1 MRVSYG
7 DKMDE
12 EKHEIAIEECGAEEP
27 LPQPDGGAESAG
39 RKGGKF
45 RGKKGKK
52 REKGAL
58 TAAFAGK
65 LLDRKWVVVGV
76 ITALLVLSFIGL
88 LFVKKNGDVTSYL
101 KDDTNTMIGK
111 SVLEDAYSIQ
121 GDLNIAISYLSKDQV
136 QTIYDSIVSDPQLT
150 RMYVTEN
157 KDGKEVR
164 STIISKDVWIGT
176 FDMVLELGEGGLDFG
191 FVHVDGIDPVVA
203 QQIYDSAAKNYVKQT
218 QLGNGTVVTTYIL
231 SFYLKSAASDNVTI
245 DALDRIEEI
254 INDNI
259 NQQKSAGLISETISA
274 ESCYYFGGTAEN
286 ARILV
291 ASSVGD
297 MPIFVAI
304 AVVAVFFILLLTSH
318 SYFEPLIFLATL
330 GISILLN
337 MGSNIIAG
345 NPVGTISTI
354 TSSCSTIL
362 QLALAMDYA
371 IFLMHTYY
379 EELRIKLNPRDA
391 IISALPKTLASISAS
406 ALTTIGG
413 FVALFFMQ
421 FGMGYDLG
429 FVLAKG
435 VLLSLLTV
443 IILQPVMILLFSKP
457 IMKSQHSWIVEP
469 RLGFVS
475 KNITKKGVAV
485 AVIAICAVIC
495 LPCAYFQ
502 SLTPLTYIST
512 TEATPTDQMTNPQYV
527 LQDYSNQ
534 VIVLVPF
541 SPKEGDEADKTDYVA
556 KQYEFLAWL
565 KTGLGTEEGTHKAE
579 DILSLC
585 TIIPQERYQEIAEH
599 ENGLV
604 MRFIQGNFV
613 NSYTSADGS
622 TREYMLY
629 TVNLQ
634 GHPEDEESYA
644 SIAAI
649 RAYAAQLFGVEETQ
663 VYMTGLAQGAS
674 DLASVTPDDFML
686 VNILSAAI
694 IFIILLFTFRS
705 FITSLILLA
714 VIEAGIFFNLAIV
727 YFVSLLAPYA
737 PGLLSVFSGEI
748 NFMAYLIVSAIELG
762 ATVDYAILFTSKL
775 NEEKAKGC
783 RPERAIRNAVFRSA
797 PSVTTSAAILIA
809 VCLAVNAISSNIIV
823 RQITELIARGTF
835 FSYILVFTLLPSILL
850 FKEKAHAAL
859 LKRKGTEVVYDDNA
873 EDLNNAKR
881 EAKRARHIEMMQA
894 KAAEFGFDYDPNA
907 PFIDF
912 KQIKADLAAKKQER
926 EQTRLREKALKQAK
940 AQAKKEGVTFEEYLA
955 AHPLPAGDT
964 PAADDLISS
973 DTNSAANDT
982 ADPANASDTAP
993 ADGANAAPNTN
1004 DPASDASGTDGASDT
1019 SGADAASDAA
1029 NADNAPDTPS
1039 ADNSAG
1045 DKDTSGGVQN

>member
-1 MRVSYG
+1 M
-7 DKMDE
+7 DDE
-12 EKHEIAIEECGAEEP
+12 ERKEESFEP
-27 LPQPDGGAESAG
+27 STKSE
-39 RKGGKF
+39 GGKKP
-45 RGKKGKK
+45 RLKRARK

-58 TAAFAGK
+58 TAAFAGR
-65 LLDRKWVVVGV
+65 LIDNKWLVVGV
-76 ITALLVLSFIGL
+76 IAALLVLSFIGL
-88 LFVKKNGDVTSYL
+88 LFVQKNGDVTSYL
-101 KDDTNTMIGK
+101 KDDTDTMIGK
-111 SVLEDAYSIQ
+111 SVLEEAYSIQ

-136 QTIYDSIVSDPQLT
+136 RIIYDAIKNDSELKT
-150 RMYVTEN
+150 MYVTE
-157 KDGKEVR
+157 KGGKEVR
-164 STIISKDVWIGT
+164 SSIISKDVWIGT
-176 FDMVLELGEGGLDFG
+176 FDMILELGNGGIGG
-191 FVHVDGIDPVVA
+191 FVEGIDPVVA
-203 QQIYDSAAKNYVKQT
+203 QEIYDSAAKNYVKT
-218 QLGNGTVVTTYIL
+218 TELGNGTVVTTYLL

-245 DALDRIEEI
+245 DALDRIEQI

-304 AVVAVFFILLLTSH
+304 AVVAVFFILLFTSH
-318 SYFEPLIFLATL
+318 SYLEPLVFLATL

-379 EELRIKLNPRDA
+379 EELRVKLNPRDA
-391 IISALPKTLASISAS
+391 MISALPKTLASISAS

-413 FVALFFMQ
+413 FIALFFMQ

-443 IILQPVMILLFSKP
+443 IILQPVLIVIFNKP

-475 KNITKKGVAV
+475 KNITKKGVAI

-512 TEATPTDQMTNPQYV
+512 TEATPTEQMTAPQYV
-527 LQDYSNQ
+527 LQGSSNQ
-534 VIVLVPF
+534 VIVMVPY
-541 SPKEGDEADKTDYVA
+541 SAKEGDESDTSDYVQ
-556 KQYEFLAWL
+556 KQYEFIHYL
-565 KTGLGTEEGTHKAE
+565 KSELGQKEGEHGAQ

-585 TIIPQERYQEIAEH
+585 TIIPQNRFEEIANH
-599 ENGLV
+599 QNGIV
-604 MRFIQGNFV
+604 MVFIEGNFV
-613 NSYTSADGS
+613 KSYAPDGGAE
-622 TREYMLY
+622 REYMLY
-629 TVNLQ
+629 TLNLE

-649 RAYAAQLFGVEETQ
+649 RAKAAEIFGVSEGEI
-663 VYMTGLAQGAS
+663 YMTGLAQGAS
-674 DLASVTPDDFML
+674 DLAAVTPDDFML
-686 VNILSAAI
+686 VNILSAVI
-694 IFIILLFTFRS
+694 IFVILLFTFRS

-727 YFVSLLAPYA
+727 YFVSLLAPFA

-762 ATVDYAILFTSKL
+762 ATVDYAILFTAKL
-775 NEEKAKGC
+775 GEEKAKGC
-783 RPERAIRNAVFRSA
+783 RPERAIRNAIYRSA

-809 VCLAVNAISSNIIV
+809 VCLAVNLISSNMIV

-835 FSYILVFTLLPSILL
+835 FSYILVFTLLPSIML
-850 FKEKAHAAL
+850 FKEKAHAAI
-859 LKRKGTEVVYDDNA
+859 LKRRGKAPVYDDDAPDYN
-873 EDLNNAKR
+873 EEKR
-881 EAKRARHIEMMQA
+881 VTRRARHIQMMRE
-894 KAAEFGFDYDPNA
+894 KAAEFGFDYHPDA

-912 KQIKADLAAKKQER
+912 KQIKADMAASRQKR
-926 EQTRLREKALKQAK
+926 AEQKHEQALLKQAK
-940 AQAKKEGVTFEEYLA
+940 KEAKRQGVPYEDYLA
-955 AHPLPAGDT
+955 SLRASTNDSENFADSTDRPEDNSD
-964 PAADDLISS
+964 AADKPADNGATG
-973 DTNSAANDT
+973 DPADADATNKPTDNDSTDKPANDT
-982 ADPANASDTAP
+982 SALGSQ
-993 ADGANAAPNTN
+993 
-1004 DPASDASGTDGASDT
+1004 
-1019 SGADAASDAA
+1019 
-1029 NADNAPDTPS
+1029 NADDSRPE
-1039 ADNSAG
+1039 
-1045 DKDTSGGVQN
+1045 

>member
-1 MRVSYG
+1 
-7 DKMDE
+7 MDE
-12 EKHEIAIEECGAEEP
+12 EERKEESFEP
-27 LPQPDGGAESAG
+27 STKSE
-39 RKGGKF
+39 GGKKP
-45 RGKKGKK
+45 RLKRARK

-58 TAAFAGK
+58 TAAFAGR
-65 LLDRKWVVVGV
+65 LIDNKWLVVGV
-76 ITALLVLSFIGL
+76 IAALLVLSFIGL
-88 LFVKKNGDVTSYL
+88 LFVQKNGDVTSYL
-101 KDDTNTMIGK
+101 KDDTDTMIGK
-111 SVLEDAYSIQ
+111 SVLEEAYSIQ

-136 QTIYDSIVSDPQLT
+136 QTIYDAIKNDSELKT
-150 RMYVTEN
+150 MYVTER
-157 KDGKEVR
+157 DGKEVR
-164 STIISKDVWIGT
+164 SSIISKDVWIGT
-176 FDMVLELGEGGLDFG
+176 FDMILELGNGGIGGL
-191 FVHVDGIDPVVA
+191 VEGIDPVVA
-203 QQIYDSAAKNYVKQT
+203 QEIYDSAAKNYVKT
-218 QLGNGTVVTTYIL
+218 TELGNGTVVTTYLL

-245 DALDRIEEI
+245 DALDRIEQI

-304 AVVAVFFILLLTSH
+304 AVVAVFFILLFTSH
-318 SYFEPLIFLATL
+318 SYLEPLVFLATL

-379 EELRIKLNPRDA
+379 EELRVKLNPRDA
-391 IISALPKTLASISAS
+391 MISALPKTLASISAS

-413 FVALFFMQ
+413 FIALFFMQ

-443 IILQPVMILLFSKP
+443 IILQPVLIVIFNKP

-475 KNITKKGVAV
+475 KNITKKGVAI

-512 TEATPTDQMTNPQYV
+512 TEATPTEQMTAPQYV
-527 LQDYSNQ
+527 LQGSSNQ
-534 VIVLVPF
+534 VIVMVPY
-541 SPKEGDEADKTDYVA
+541 SAKEGDKSDTSDYVQ
-556 KQYEFLAWL
+556 KQYEFIDYL
-565 KTGLGTEEGTHKAE
+565 KTELGQKEGEHGAQ

-585 TIIPQERYQEIAEH
+585 TIIPQNRFEEIANH
-599 ENGLV
+599 QNGIV
-604 MRFIQGNFV
+604 MVFIEGNFV
-613 NSYTSADGS
+613 KSYAPDGGAE
-622 TREYMLY
+622 REYMLY
-629 TVNLQ
+629 TLNLE

-649 RAYAAQLFGVEETQ
+649 RAKAAEIFGVSEGEI
-663 VYMTGLAQGAS
+663 YMTGLAQGAS
-674 DLASVTPDDFML
+674 DLATVTPDDFML
-686 VNILSAAI
+686 VNILSAVI
-694 IFIILLFTFRS
+694 IFVILLFTFRS

-727 YFVSLLAPYA
+727 YFVSLLAPFA

-775 NEEKAKGC
+775 GEEKAKGC
-783 RPERAIRNAVFRSA
+783 RPERAIRNAIYRSA

-809 VCLAVNAISSNIIV
+809 VCLAVNLISSNMIV

-835 FSYILVFTLLPSILL
+835 FSYILVFTLLPSIML
-850 FKEKAHAAL
+850 FKEKAHAAI
-859 LKRKGTEVVYDDNA
+859 LKRRGKAPVYDDDAPDYN
-873 EDLNNAKR
+873 EEKR
-881 EAKRARHIEMMQA
+881 VTRRARHIQMMRE
-894 KAAEFGFDYDPNA
+894 KAAEFGFDYDPDA

-912 KQIKADLAAKKQER
+912 KQIKADMAANRQKR
-926 EQTRLREKALKQAK
+926 AEQKHEQALLKQAK
-940 AQAKKEGVTFEEYLA
+940 KEAKRQGVPYEEYLA
-955 AHPLPAGDT
+955 SLRASENDAENPADLTDRPADTDATNKPADNGAAGD
-964 PAADDLISS
+964 
-973 DTNSAANDT
+973 
-982 ADPANASDTAP
+982 P
-993 ADGANAAPNTN
+993 ADTGAT
-1004 DPASDASGTDGASDT
+1004 DKPADNCASDT
-1019 SGADAASDAA
+1019 SALGSQ
-1029 NADNAPDTPS
+1029 NADDSRPE
-1039 ADNSAG
+1039 
-1045 DKDTSGGVQN
+1045 

>member
-1 MRVSYG
+1 
-7 DKMDE
+7 MDE
-12 EKHEIAIEECGAEEP
+12 EERKEESFEP
-27 LPQPDGGAESAG
+27 STKSE
-39 RKGGKF
+39 GGKKP
-45 RGKKGKK
+45 RLK
-52 REKGAL
+52 RARKRKKGAL
-58 TAAFAGK
+58 TAAFAGR
-65 LLDRKWVVVGV
+65 LIDNKWLVVG
-76 ITALLVLSFIGL
+76 IIAALLVLSFIGL
-88 LFVKKNGDVTSYL
+88 LFVQKNGDVTSYL
-101 KDDTNTMIGK
+101 KDDTDTMIGK
-111 SVLEDAYSIQ
+111 SVLEEAYSIQ

-136 QTIYDSIVSDPQLT
+136 RTIYDAIKNDSELKT
-150 RMYVTEN
+150 MYVSER
-157 KDGKEVR
+157 DGKEVR
-164 STIISKDVWIGT
+164 SSIISKDVWIGT
-176 FDMVLELGEGGLDFG
+176 FDMILELGNGGIGGL
-191 FVHVDGIDPVVA
+191 VEGIDPVVA
-203 QQIYDSAAKNYVKQT
+203 QEIYDSAAKNYVKT
-218 QLGNGTVVTTYIL
+218 TELGNGTVVTTYLL

-245 DALDRIEEI
+245 DALDRIEQI

-304 AVVAVFFILLLTSH
+304 AVVAVFFILLFTSH
-318 SYFEPLIFLATL
+318 SYLEPLVFLATL

-379 EELRIKLNPRDA
+379 EELRVKLNPRDA
-391 IISALPKTLASISAS
+391 MISALPKTLASISAS

-413 FVALFFMQ
+413 FIALFFMQ

-443 IILQPVMILLFSKP
+443 IILQPVLIVLFNKP

-469 RLGFVS
+469 RLSFVS
-475 KNITKKGVAV
+475 KNITKKGVAI

-512 TEATPTDQMTNPQYV
+512 TEATPTEQMTAPQYV
-527 LQDYSNQ
+527 LQGSSNQ
-534 VIVLVPF
+534 VIVMVPY
-541 SPKEGDEADKTDYVA
+541 SAKEGDESDTSDYVQ
-556 KQYEFLAWL
+556 KQYEFIHYL
-565 KTGLGTEEGTHKAE
+565 KTELGQKEGEHGAQ

-585 TIIPQERYQEIAEH
+585 TIIPQNRFEEIANH
-599 ENGLV
+599 QNGIV
-604 MRFIQGNFV
+604 MVFIEGNFV
-613 NSYTSADGS
+613 KSYAPDGGAE
-622 TREYMLY
+622 REYMLY
-629 TVNLQ
+629 TLNLE

-644 SIAAI
+644 SIPAI
-649 RAYAAQLFGVEETQ
+649 RAKAAEIFGVSEGEI
-663 VYMTGLAQGAS
+663 YMTGLAQGAS
-674 DLASVTPDDFML
+674 DLAAVTPDDFML
-686 VNILSAAI
+686 VNILSAVI

-727 YFVSLLAPYA
+727 YFVSLLAPFA

-775 NEEKAKGC
+775 GEEKAKGC
-783 RPERAIRNAVFRSA
+783 RPERAIRNAIYRSA

-809 VCLAVNAISSNIIV
+809 VCLAVNLISSNMIV

-835 FSYILVFTLLPSILL
+835 FSYILVFTLLPSIML
-850 FKEKAHAAL
+850 FKEKAHAAI
-859 LKRKGTEVVYDDNA
+859 LKRRGKAPVYDDDAPDYN
-873 EDLNNAKR
+873 EEKR
-881 EAKRARHIEMMQA
+881 IARRARHIQMMRE
-894 KAAEFGFDYDPNA
+894 KAAEFGFDYDPDA

-912 KQIKADLAAKKQER
+912 KQIKADMAASRQKR
-926 EQTRLREKALKQAK
+926 AEQKHEQALLKR
-940 AQAKKEGVTFEEYLA
+940 AKKEAKRQGVPYEEYLA
-955 AHPLPAGDT
+955 SLRASENDAENPADLTDRSEDNAGATDKPATGAAGD
-964 PAADDLISS
+964 
-973 DTNSAANDT
+973 
-982 ADPANASDTAP
+982 P
-993 ADGANAAPNTN
+993 ADTGANS
-1004 DPASDASGTDGASDT
+1004 PADSDSTDKPASDT
-1019 SGADAASDAA
+1019 SALGSQ
-1029 NADNAPDTPS
+1029 NADGSRPE
-1039 ADNSAG
+1039 
-1045 DKDTSGGVQN
+1045 

>member
-1 MRVSYG
+1 
-7 DKMDE
+7 MDE
-12 EKHEIAIEECGAEEP
+12 EERKEESFEP
-27 LPQPDGGAESAG
+27 STKSE
-39 RKGGKF
+39 GGKKP
-45 RGKKGKK
+45 RLKRARK

-58 TAAFAGK
+58 TAAFAGR
-65 LLDRKWVVVGV
+65 LIDNKWLVVG
-76 ITALLVLSFIGL
+76 IIAALLVLSFIGL
-88 LFVKKNGDVTSYL
+88 LFVQKNGDVTSYL
-101 KDDTNTMIGK
+101 KDDTDTMIGK
-111 SVLEDAYSIQ
+111 SVLEEAYSIQ

-136 QTIYDSIVSDPQLT
+136 QTIYDAIKNDSELKT
-150 RMYVTEN
+150 MYVTE
-157 KDGKEVR
+157 KGGKEVR
-164 STIISKDVWIGT
+164 SSIISKDVWIGT
-176 FDMVLELGEGGLDFG
+176 FDMILELGNGGIGGL
-191 FVHVDGIDPVVA
+191 VEGIDPVVA
-203 QQIYDSAAKNYVKQT
+203 QEIYDSAAKNYVKT
-218 QLGNGTVVTTYIL
+218 TELGNGTVVTTYLL

-245 DALDRIEEI
+245 DALDRIEQI

-304 AVVAVFFILLLTSH
+304 AVVAVFFILLFTSH
-318 SYFEPLIFLATL
+318 SYLEPLVFLATL

-379 EELRIKLNPRDA
+379 EELRVKLDPRDA
-391 IISALPKTLASISAS
+391 MISALPKTLASISAS

-413 FVALFFMQ
+413 FIALFFMQ

-443 IILQPVMILLFSKP
+443 IILQPVLIVLFNKP

-469 RLGFVS
+469 RLSFVS
-475 KNITKKGVAV
+475 KNITKKGVAI

-512 TEATPTDQMTNPQYV
+512 TEATPTEQMTAPQYV
-527 LQDYSNQ
+527 LQGSSNQ
-534 VIVLVPF
+534 VIVMVPY
-541 SPKEGDEADKTDYVA
+541 SAKEGDESDTSDYVQ
-556 KQYEFLAWL
+556 KQYEFIDYL
-565 KTGLGTEEGTHKAE
+565 KTELGQKEGEHGAQ

-585 TIIPQERYQEIAEH
+585 TIIPQNRFEEIANH
-599 ENGLV
+599 QNGIV
-604 MRFIQGNFV
+604 MVFIEGNFV
-613 NSYTSADGS
+613 KSYAPDGGAE
-622 TREYMLY
+622 REYMLY
-629 TVNLQ
+629 TLNLE

-649 RAYAAQLFGVEETQ
+649 RAKAAEIFGVSEGEI
-663 VYMTGLAQGAS
+663 YMTGLAQGAS
-674 DLASVTPDDFML
+674 DLAAVTPDDFML
-686 VNILSAAI
+686 VNILSAVI
-694 IFIILLFTFRS
+694 IFVILLFTFRS

-727 YFVSLLAPYA
+727 YFVSLLAPFA

-775 NEEKAKGC
+775 GEEKAKGC
-783 RPERAIRNAVFRSA
+783 RPERAIRNAIYRSA

-809 VCLAVNAISSNIIV
+809 VCLAVNLISSNMIV

-835 FSYILVFTLLPSILL
+835 FSYILVFTLLPSIML
-850 FKEKAHAAL
+850 FKEKAHAAI
-859 LKRKGTEVVYDDNA
+859 LKRRGKAPVYDDDAPDYN
-873 EDLNNAKR
+873 EEKR
-881 EAKRARHIEMMQA
+881 VMKRARHIQMMRE
-894 KAAEFGFDYDPNA
+894 KAAEFGFDYDPDA

-912 KQIKADLAAKKQER
+912 KQIKADMAASRQKR
-926 EQTRLREKALKQAK
+926 AEQKHEQALLKR
-940 AQAKKEGVTFEEYLA
+940 AKKEAKRQGVPYEEYLA
-955 AHPLPAGDT
+955 SLRASENDAENPADSTDRPEDNAGATDKPADNGAAGD
-964 PAADDLISS
+964 PADTGANSPADS
-973 DTNSAANDT
+973 DSTDKPANDT
-982 ADPANASDTAP
+982 SALGSQN
-993 ADGANAAPNTN
+993 ADGSRPE
-1004 DPASDASGTDGASDT
+1004 
-1019 SGADAASDAA
+1019 
-1029 NADNAPDTPS
+1029 
-1039 ADNSAG
+1039 
-1045 DKDTSGGVQN
+1045 

>member
-1 MRVSYG
+1 
-7 DKMDE
+7 MDE
-12 EKHEIAIEECGAEEP
+12 EERKEESFEP
-27 LPQPDGGAESAG
+27 STKSE
-39 RKGGKF
+39 GGKKP
-45 RGKKGKK
+45 RLKRARK

-58 TAAFAGK
+58 TAAFAGR
-65 LLDRKWVVVGV
+65 LIDNKWLVVGV
-76 ITALLVLSFIGL
+76 IAALLVLSFIGL
-88 LFVKKNGDVTSYL
+88 LFVQKNGDVTSYL
-101 KDDTNTMIGK
+101 KDDTDTMIGK
-111 SVLEDAYSIQ
+111 SVLEEAYSIQ

-136 QTIYDSIVSDPQLT
+136 QTIYDAIKNDSELKT
-150 RMYVTEN
+150 MYVTE

-164 STIISKDVWIGT
+164 SSIISKDVWIGT
-176 FDMVLELGEGGLDFG
+176 FDMILELGNGGIGGL
-191 FVHVDGIDPVVA
+191 VEGIDPVVA
-203 QQIYDSAAKNYVKQT
+203 QEIYDSAAKNYVKT
-218 QLGNGTVVTTYIL
+218 TELGNGTVVTTYLL

-245 DALDRIEEI
+245 DALDRIEQI

-304 AVVAVFFILLLTSH
+304 AVVAVFFILLFTSH
-318 SYFEPLIFLATL
+318 SYLEPLVFLATL

-379 EELRIKLNPRDA
+379 EELRVKLDPRDA
-391 IISALPKTLASISAS
+391 MISALPKTLASISAS

-413 FVALFFMQ
+413 FIALFFMQ

-443 IILQPVMILLFSKP
+443 IILQPVLIVIFNKP

-475 KNITKKGVAV
+475 KNITKKGVAI

-512 TEATPTDQMTNPQYV
+512 TEATPTEQMTAPQYV
-527 LQDYSNQ
+527 LQGSSNQ
-534 VIVLVPF
+534 VIVMVPY
-541 SPKEGDEADKTDYVA
+541 SAKEGDESDTSDYVQ
-556 KQYEFLAWL
+556 KQYEFIDYL
-565 KTGLGTEEGTHKAE
+565 KTELGQKEGEHGAQ

-585 TIIPQERYQEIAEH
+585 TIIPQNRFEEIANH
-599 ENGLV
+599 QNGIV
-604 MRFIQGNFV
+604 MVFIEGNFV
-613 NSYTSADGS
+613 KSYAPDGGAE
-622 TREYMLY
+622 REYMLY
-629 TVNLQ
+629 TLNLE

-649 RAYAAQLFGVEETQ
+649 RAKAAEIFGVSEGEI
-663 VYMTGLAQGAS
+663 YMTGLAQGAS
-674 DLASVTPDDFML
+674 DLAAVTPDDFML
-686 VNILSAAI
+686 VNILSAVI
-694 IFIILLFTFRS
+694 IFVILLFTFRS

-727 YFVSLLAPYA
+727 YFVSLLAPFA

-775 NEEKAKGC
+775 GEEKAKGC
-783 RPERAIRNAVFRSA
+783 RPERAIRNAIYRSA

-809 VCLAVNAISSNIIV
+809 VCLAVNLISSNMIV

-835 FSYILVFTLLPSILL
+835 FSYILVFTLLPSIML
-850 FKEKAHAAL
+850 FKEKAHAAI
-859 LKRKGTEVVYDDNA
+859 LKRRGKAPVYDDDAPDYN
-873 EDLNNAKR
+873 EEKR
-881 EAKRARHIEMMQA
+881 VMKRARHIQMMRE
-894 KAAEFGFDYDPNA
+894 KAAEFGFDYDPDA

-912 KQIKADLAAKKQER
+912 KQIKADMAASRQKR
-926 EQTRLREKALKQAK
+926 AEQKHEQALLKR
-940 AQAKKEGVTFEEYLA
+940 AKKEAKRQGVPYEEYLA
-955 AHPLPAGDT
+955 SLRASENDAENSADSTDRPEDNAGAADKPATGAAGD
-964 PAADDLISS
+964 
-973 DTNSAANDT
+973 
-982 ADPANASDTAP
+982 P
-993 ADGANAAPNTN
+993 ADTGANS
-1004 DPASDASGTDGASDT
+1004 PADSDSTDKPASDT
-1019 SGADAASDAA
+1019 STLGSQTADGSR
-1029 NADNAPDTPS
+1029 PE
-1039 ADNSAG
+1039 
-1045 DKDTSGGVQN
+1045 

>member
-1 MRVSYG
+1 M
-7 DKMDE
+7 E
-12 EKHEIAIEECGAEEP
+12 EEQTERQAPEGAGSGK
-27 LPQPDGGAESAG
+27 QKKAG
-39 RKGGKF
+39 KRHVF
-45 RGKKGKK
+45 GKKGGQK

-58 TAAFAGK
+58 TAAFAGR
-65 LLDRKWVVVGV
+65 LLDKKWVVVGV
-76 ITALLVLSFIGL
+76 IAALLVLSFIGL

-111 SVLEDAYSIQ
+111 NVLEEAYSIQ

-136 QTIYDSIVSDPQLT
+136 QTIYDSIVGDKELN
-150 RMYVTEN
+150 RMYVTEG
-157 KDGKEVR
+157 KDGKEVT
-164 STIISKDVWIGT
+164 STIISKSVWIGT
-176 FDMVLELGEGGLDFG
+176 FDMVLELGDGGLDIG
-191 FVHVDGIDPVVA
+191 PIHVEGIDPVVA
-203 QQIYDSAAKNYVKQT
+203 EQIYESAAGNYVKQT
-218 QLGNGTVVTTYIL
+218 ELGNGAVVTTYIV

-245 DALDRIEEI
+245 DALNRIEQI

-259 NQQKSAGLISETISA
+259 NQQKDAGLISETISA

-286 ARILV
+286 ARLLV
-291 ASSVGD
+291 DSSVND

-304 AVVAVFFILLLTSH
+304 AVVAVFFILLLTTH

-379 EELRIKLNPRDA
+379 EELRIKLHPREA

-413 FVALFFMQ
+413 FIALFFMQ

-443 IILQPVMILLFSKP
+443 IILQPVLILLFNKP
-457 IMKSQHSWIVEP
+457 IMKSQHSWVVEP
-469 RLGFVS
+469 HLGFVS
-475 KNITKKGVAV
+475 KNITKKGVAI
-485 AVIAICAVIC
+485 AVIAICAVVC

-502 SLTPLTYIST
+502 SLAPLGYIST
-512 TEATPTDQMTNPQYV
+512 TEATATEDMTTPQYV

-534 VIVLVPF
+534 VIIVVPF
-541 SPKEGDEADKTDYVA
+541 SAKEGDESDSTDYVA
-556 KQYEFLAWL
+556 KQYEFVNYLRN
-565 KTGLGTEEGTHKAE
+565 TLGSEDGEHKAE

-585 TIIPQERYQEIAEH
+585 TIISQDRYDEIAA
-599 ENGLV
+599 NKIV
-604 MRFIQGNFV
+604 MTFIQGNFV
-613 NSYTSADGS
+613 NSYTGADGT

-629 TVNLQ
+629 TVNLE
-634 GHPEDEESYA
+634 GHPEDAESYA

-649 RAYAAQLFGVEETQ
+649 RSYVASSFGIAENEVII
-663 VYMTGLAQGAS
+663 TGLAQGAS
-674 DLASVTPDDFML
+674 DLASVTPNDFML
-686 VNILSAAI
+686 VNILSAVI

-727 YFVSLLAPYA
+727 YFVSLLAPFA
-737 PGLLSVFSGEI
+737 PGILSVFSGQI

-775 NEEKAKGC
+775 NEEKQKGC
-783 RPERAIRNAVFRSA
+783 RPERAIRNAIYRSA

-809 VCLAVNAISSNIIV
+809 VCLAVNVITSNIIV
-823 RQITELIARGTF
+823 GQITELIARGTF
-835 FSYILVFTLLPSILL
+835 FSYILVFTLLPSIML
-850 FKEKAHAAL
+850 FKEKAHAAI
-859 LKRKGTEVVYDDNA
+859 LKRKGKELVYDDAA
-873 EDLNNAKR
+873 EDYNETRRIKKR
-881 EAKRARHIEMMQA
+881 ERHEEMMRE

-907 PFIDF
+907 PFIDI
-912 KQIKADLAAKKQER
+912 KQIKSDMAARKQARAEA
-926 EQTRLREKALKQAK
+926 KAQAALTKQAK
-940 AQAKKEGVTFEEYLA
+940 KAAKKEGVPYEEYLSSRRLNDEHTSAESATDNTDTA
-955 AHPLPAGDT
+955 AEPAT
-964 PAADDLISS
+964 
-973 DTNSAANDT
+973 DT
-982 ADPANASDTAP
+982 ADNTVSGTNTPADNIDNAADNNAADNTDTA
-993 ADGANAAPNTN
+993 AVKDNTDDTAN
-1004 DPASDASGTDGASDT
+1004 
-1019 SGADAASDAA
+1019 
-1029 NADNAPDTPS
+1029 
-1039 ADNSAG
+1039 
-1045 DKDTSGGVQN
+1045 Q

>member
-1 MRVSYG
+1 
-7 DKMDE
+7 MDE
-12 EKHEIAIEECGAEEP
+12 EERKEESFEP
-27 LPQPDGGAESAG
+27 STKSE
-39 RKGGKF
+39 GGKKP
-45 RGKKGKK
+45 RLKRARK

-58 TAAFAGK
+58 TAAFAGR
-65 LLDRKWVVVGV
+65 LIDNKWLVVGV
-76 ITALLVLSFIGL
+76 IAVLLVLSFIGL
-88 LFVKKNGDVTSYL
+88 LFVQKNGDVTSYL
-101 KDDTNTMIGK
+101 KDDTDTMIGK
-111 SVLEDAYSIQ
+111 SVLEEAYSIQ

-136 QTIYDSIVSDPQLT
+136 QTIYDAIKNDSELKT
-150 RMYVTEN
+150 MYVTER
-157 KDGKEVR
+157 DGKEVR
-164 STIISKDVWIGT
+164 SSIISKDVWIGT
-176 FDMVLELGEGGLDFG
+176 FDMILELGNGGIGGL
-191 FVHVDGIDPVVA
+191 VEGIDPVVA
-203 QQIYDSAAKNYVKQT
+203 QEIYDSAAKNYVKT
-218 QLGNGTVVTTYIL
+218 TELGNGTVVTTYLL

-245 DALDRIEEI
+245 DALDRIEQI

-304 AVVAVFFILLLTSH
+304 AVVAVFFILLFTSH
-318 SYFEPLIFLATL
+318 SYLEPLVFLATL

-379 EELRIKLNPRDA
+379 EELRVKLDPRDA
-391 IISALPKTLASISAS
+391 MISALPKTLASISAS

-413 FVALFFMQ
+413 FIALFFMQ

-443 IILQPVMILLFSKP
+443 IILQPVLIVIFNKP

-469 RLGFVS
+469 RLSFVS
-475 KNITKKGVAV
+475 KNITKKGVAI

-512 TEATPTDQMTNPQYV
+512 TEATPTEQMTAPQYV
-527 LQDYSNQ
+527 LQGSSNQ
-534 VIVLVPF
+534 VIVMVPY
-541 SPKEGDEADKTDYVA
+541 SAKEGDESDTSDYVQ
-556 KQYEFLAWL
+556 KQYEFIDYL
-565 KTGLGTEEGTHKAE
+565 KTELGQKEGEHGAQ

-585 TIIPQERYQEIAEH
+585 TIIPQNRFEEIANH
-599 ENGLV
+599 QNGIV
-604 MRFIQGNFV
+604 MVFIEGNFV
-613 NSYTSADGS
+613 KSYAPDGGAE
-622 TREYMLY
+622 REYMLY
-629 TVNLQ
+629 TLNLE

-649 RAYAAQLFGVEETQ
+649 RAKAAEIFGVSEGEI
-663 VYMTGLAQGAS
+663 YMTGLAQGAS
-674 DLASVTPDDFML
+674 DLAAVTPDDFML
-686 VNILSAAI
+686 VNILSAVI

-727 YFVSLLAPYA
+727 YFVSLLAPFA

-775 NEEKAKGC
+775 GEEKAKGC
-783 RPERAIRNAVFRSA
+783 RPERAIRNAIYRSA

-809 VCLAVNAISSNIIV
+809 VCLAVNLISSNMIV

-835 FSYILVFTLLPSILL
+835 FSYILVFTLLPSIML
-850 FKEKAHAAL
+850 FKEKAHAAI
-859 LKRKGTEVVYDDNA
+859 LKRRGKAPVYDDDAPDYN
-873 EDLNNAKR
+873 EEKR
-881 EAKRARHIEMMQA
+881 VMKRARHIQMMRE
-894 KAAEFGFDYDPNA
+894 KAAEFGFDYDPDA

-912 KQIKADLAAKKQER
+912 KQIKADMAASRQKR
-926 EQTRLREKALKQAK
+926 AEQKHEQALLKQAK
-940 AQAKKEGVTFEEYLA
+940 KEAKRQGVPYEEYLA
-955 AHPLPAGDT
+955 SLRASENDAENSADSTDRPEDNAGATDKPADNGASGD
-964 PAADDLISS
+964 PA
-973 DTNSAANDT
+973 DTNASSPADNDSTDKPANDT
-982 ADPANASDTAP
+982 SALGSQ
-993 ADGANAAPNTN
+993 
-1004 DPASDASGTDGASDT
+1004 
-1019 SGADAASDAA
+1019 
-1029 NADNAPDTPS
+1029 NADSSRPE
-1039 ADNSAG
+1039 
-1045 DKDTSGGVQN
+1045 

>member
-1 MRVSYG
+1 
-7 DKMDE
+7 MDE
-12 EKHEIAIEECGAEEP
+12 EERKEESFEP
-27 LPQPDGGAESAG
+27 STKSE
-39 RKGGKF
+39 GGKKP
-45 RGKKGKK
+45 RLKRARK

-58 TAAFAGK
+58 TAAFAGR
-65 LLDRKWVVVGV
+65 LIDNKWLVVGV
-76 ITALLVLSFIGL
+76 IAALLVLSFIGL
-88 LFVKKNGDVTSYL
+88 LFVQKNGDVTSYL
-101 KDDTNTMIGK
+101 KDDTDTMIGK
-111 SVLEDAYSIQ
+111 SVLEEAYSIQ

-136 QTIYDSIVSDPQLT
+136 QTIYDAIKNDSELKT
-150 RMYVTEN
+150 MYVSER
-157 KDGKEVR
+157 DGKEVR
-164 STIISKDVWIGT
+164 SSIISKDVWIGT
-176 FDMVLELGEGGLDFG
+176 FDMILELGNGGIGGL
-191 FVHVDGIDPVVA
+191 VEGIDPVVA
-203 QQIYDSAAKNYVKQT
+203 QEIYDSAAKNYVKT
-218 QLGNGTVVTTYIL
+218 TELGNGTVVTTYLL

-245 DALDRIEEI
+245 DALDRIEQI

-304 AVVAVFFILLLTSH
+304 AVVAVFFILLFTSH
-318 SYFEPLIFLATL
+318 SYLEPLVFLATL

-379 EELRIKLNPRDA
+379 EELRVKLNPRDA
-391 IISALPKTLASISAS
+391 MISALPKTLASISAS

-413 FVALFFMQ
+413 FIALFFMQ

-443 IILQPVMILLFSKP
+443 IILQPVLIVIFNKP

-475 KNITKKGVAV
+475 KNITKKGVAI

-512 TEATPTDQMTNPQYV
+512 TEATPTEQMTAPQYV
-527 LQDYSNQ
+527 LQGSSNQ
-534 VIVLVPF
+534 VIVMVPY
-541 SPKEGDEADKTDYVA
+541 SAKEGDESDTSDYVQ
-556 KQYEFLAWL
+556 KQYEFIDYL
-565 KTGLGTEEGTHKAE
+565 KTELGQKEGEHGAQ

-585 TIIPQERYQEIAEH
+585 TIIPQNRFEEIANH
-599 ENGLV
+599 QNGIV
-604 MRFIQGNFV
+604 MVFIEGNFV
-613 NSYTSADGS
+613 KSYAPDGGAE
-622 TREYMLY
+622 REYMLY
-629 TVNLQ
+629 TLNLE

-649 RAYAAQLFGVEETQ
+649 RAKAAEIFGVSEGEI
-663 VYMTGLAQGAS
+663 YMTGLAQGAS
-674 DLASVTPDDFML
+674 DLAAVTPDDFML
-686 VNILSAAI
+686 VNILSAVI
-694 IFIILLFTFRS
+694 IFVILLFTFRS

-727 YFVSLLAPYA
+727 YFVSLLAPFA

-775 NEEKAKGC
+775 GEEKAKGC
-783 RPERAIRNAVFRSA
+783 RPERAIRNAIYRSA

-809 VCLAVNAISSNIIV
+809 VCLAVNLISSNMIV

-835 FSYILVFTLLPSILL
+835 FSYILVFTLLPSIML
-850 FKEKAHAAL
+850 FKEKAHAAI
-859 LKRKGTEVVYDDNA
+859 LKRRGKAPVYDDDAPDYN
-873 EDLNNAKR
+873 EEKR
-881 EAKRARHIEMMQA
+881 VMRRARHIQMMRE
-894 KAAEFGFDYDPNA
+894 KAAEFGFDYDPDA

-912 KQIKADLAAKKQER
+912 KQIKADMAASRQKR
-926 EQTRLREKALKQAK
+926 AEQKHEQALLKR
-940 AQAKKEGVTFEEYLA
+940 AKKEAKRQGVPYEEYLA
-955 AHPLPAGDT
+955 SLRASENGAENPADLTDRPEDNADATDKPADNGAAGD
-964 PAADDLISS
+964 
-973 DTNSAANDT
+973 
-982 ADPANASDTAP
+982 P
-993 ADGANAAPNTN
+993 ADTGATDKPADNS
-1004 DPASDASGTDGASDT
+1004 ASDASALGSQ
-1019 SGADAASDAA
+1019 
-1029 NADNAPDTPS
+1029 S
-1039 ADNSAG
+1039 ADDSRPE
-1045 DKDTSGGVQN
+1045 

>member
-1 MRVSYG
+1 M
-7 DKMDE
+7 DDE
-12 EKHEIAIEECGAEEP
+12 ERKEESFEP
-27 LPQPDGGAESAG
+27 STKSE
-39 RKGGKF
+39 GGKKP
-45 RGKKGKK
+45 RLKRARK

-58 TAAFAGK
+58 TAAFAGR
-65 LLDRKWVVVGV
+65 LIDNKWLVVGV
-76 ITALLVLSFIGL
+76 IAALLVLSFIGL
-88 LFVKKNGDVTSYL
+88 LFVQKNGDVTSYL
-101 KDDTNTMIGK
+101 KDDTDTMIGK
-111 SVLEDAYSIQ
+111 SVLEEAYSIQ

-136 QTIYDSIVSDPQLT
+136 QTIYDAIKNDSELKT
-150 RMYVTEN
+150 MYVTER
-157 KDGKEVR
+157 DGKEVR
-164 STIISKDVWIGT
+164 SSIISKDVWIGT
-176 FDMVLELGEGGLDFG
+176 FDMILELGNGGIGGL
-191 FVHVDGIDPVVA
+191 VEGIDPVVA
-203 QQIYDSAAKNYVKQT
+203 QEIYDSAAKNYVKT
-218 QLGNGTVVTTYIL
+218 TELGNGTVVTTYLL

-245 DALDRIEEI
+245 DALDRIEQI

-304 AVVAVFFILLLTSH
+304 AVVAVFFILLFTSH
-318 SYFEPLIFLATL
+318 SYLEPLVFLATL

-379 EELRIKLNPRDA
+379 EELRVKLNPRDA
-391 IISALPKTLASISAS
+391 MISALPKTLASISAS

-413 FVALFFMQ
+413 FIALFFMQ

-443 IILQPVMILLFSKP
+443 IILQPVLIVLFNKP

-475 KNITKKGVAV
+475 KNITKKGVAI

-512 TEATPTDQMTNPQYV
+512 TEATPTEQMTAPQYV
-527 LQDYSNQ
+527 LQGSSNQ
-534 VIVLVPF
+534 VIVMVPY
-541 SPKEGDEADKTDYVA
+541 SAKEGDESDTSDYVQ
-556 KQYEFLAWL
+556 KQYEFIDYL
-565 KTGLGTEEGTHKAE
+565 KTELGQKEGEHGAQ

-585 TIIPQERYQEIAEH
+585 TIIPQNRFEEIANH
-599 ENGLV
+599 QNGIV
-604 MRFIQGNFV
+604 MVFIEGNFV
-613 NSYTSADGS
+613 KSYAPDGGAE
-622 TREYMLY
+622 REYMLY
-629 TVNLQ
+629 TLNLE

-649 RAYAAQLFGVEETQ
+649 RAKAAEIFGVSEGEI
-663 VYMTGLAQGAS
+663 YMTGLAQGAS
-674 DLASVTPDDFML
+674 DLAAVTPDDFML
-686 VNILSAAI
+686 VNILSAVI

-727 YFVSLLAPYA
+727 YFVSLLAPFA

-775 NEEKAKGC
+775 GEEKAKGC
-783 RPERAIRNAVFRSA
+783 RPERAIRNAIYRSA

-809 VCLAVNAISSNIIV
+809 VCLAVNLISSNMIV

-835 FSYILVFTLLPSILL
+835 FSYILVFTLLPSIML
-850 FKEKAHAAL
+850 FKEKAHAAI
-859 LKRKGTEVVYDDNA
+859 LKRRGKAPVYDDDAPDYN
-873 EDLNNAKR
+873 EEKR
-881 EAKRARHIEMMQA
+881 VARRARHIQMMRE
-894 KAAEFGFDYDPNA
+894 KAAEFGFDYDPDA

-912 KQIKADLAAKKQER
+912 KQIKADMAASRQKR
-926 EQTRLREKALKQAK
+926 AEQKHEQALLKR
-940 AQAKKEGVTFEEYLA
+940 AKKEAKRQGVPYEEYLA
-955 AHPLPAGDT
+955 SLRASENDAENSADLTDRPADTDATNKPADNGAAGD
-964 PAADDLISS
+964 PADTGANSPADNDSTDKPAS
-973 DTNSAANDT
+973 DTNALGSQ
-982 ADPANASDTAP
+982 S
-993 ADGANAAPNTN
+993 ADGSRPE
-1004 DPASDASGTDGASDT
+1004 
-1019 SGADAASDAA
+1019 
-1029 NADNAPDTPS
+1029 
-1039 ADNSAG
+1039 
-1045 DKDTSGGVQN
+1045 

>member
-1 MRVSYG
+1 
-7 DKMDE
+7 MDE
-12 EKHEIAIEECGAEEP
+12 EERKEESFEP
-27 LPQPDGGAESAG
+27 STKSE
-39 RKGGKF
+39 GGKKP
-45 RGKKGKK
+45 RLKRARK

-58 TAAFAGK
+58 TAAFAGR
-65 LLDRKWVVVGV
+65 LIDNKWLVVGV
-76 ITALLVLSFIGL
+76 IAALLVLSFIGL
-88 LFVKKNGDVTSYL
+88 LFVQKNGDVTSYL
-101 KDDTNTMIGK
+101 KDDTDTMIGK
-111 SVLEDAYSIQ
+111 SVLEEAYSIQ

-136 QTIYDSIVSDPQLT
+136 QTIYDAIKNDSELKT
-150 RMYVTEN
+150 MYVTER
-157 KDGKEVR
+157 DGKEVR
-164 STIISKDVWIGT
+164 SSIISKDVWIGT
-176 FDMVLELGEGGLDFG
+176 FDMILELGNGGIGGL
-191 FVHVDGIDPVVA
+191 VEGIDPVVA
-203 QQIYDSAAKNYVKQT
+203 QEIYDSAAKNYVKT
-218 QLGNGTVVTTYIL
+218 TELGNGTVVTTYLL

-245 DALDRIEEI
+245 DALDRIEQI

-304 AVVAVFFILLLTSH
+304 AVVAVFFILLFTSH
-318 SYFEPLIFLATL
+318 SYLEPLVFLATL

-379 EELRIKLNPRDA
+379 EELRVKLDPRDA
-391 IISALPKTLASISAS
+391 MISALPKTLASISAS

-413 FVALFFMQ
+413 FIALFFMQ

-443 IILQPVMILLFSKP
+443 IILQPVLIVIFNKP

-475 KNITKKGVAV
+475 KNITKKGVAI

-512 TEATPTDQMTNPQYV
+512 TEATPTEQMTAPQYV
-527 LQDYSNQ
+527 LQGSSNQ
-534 VIVLVPF
+534 VIVMVPY
-541 SPKEGDEADKTDYVA
+541 SAKEGDESDTSDYVQ
-556 KQYEFLAWL
+556 KQYEFIDYL
-565 KTGLGTEEGTHKAE
+565 KTELGQKEGEHGAQ

-585 TIIPQERYQEIAEH
+585 TIIPQNRFEEIANH
-599 ENGLV
+599 QNGIV
-604 MRFIQGNFV
+604 MVFIEGNFV
-613 NSYTSADGS
+613 KSYAPDGGAE
-622 TREYMLY
+622 REYMLY
-629 TVNLQ
+629 TLNLE

-649 RAYAAQLFGVEETQ
+649 RAKAAEIFGVSEGEI
-663 VYMTGLAQGAS
+663 YMTGLAQGAS
-674 DLASVTPDDFML
+674 DLAAVTPDDFML
-686 VNILSAAI
+686 VNILSAVI
-694 IFIILLFTFRS
+694 IFVILLFTFRS

-727 YFVSLLAPYA
+727 YFVSLLAPFA

-775 NEEKAKGC
+775 GEEKAKGC
-783 RPERAIRNAVFRSA
+783 RPERAIRNAIYRSA

-809 VCLAVNAISSNIIV
+809 VCLAVNFISSNMIV

-835 FSYILVFTLLPSILL
+835 FSYILVFTLLPSIML
-850 FKEKAHAAL
+850 FKEKAHAAI
-859 LKRKGTEVVYDDNA
+859 LKRRGKAPVYDDDAPDYN
-873 EDLNNAKR
+873 EEKR
-881 EAKRARHIEMMQA
+881 VMRRARHIQMMRE
-894 KAAEFGFDYDPNA
+894 KAAEFGFDYDPDA

-912 KQIKADLAAKKQER
+912 KQIKADMAASRQKR
-926 EQTRLREKALKQAK
+926 AEQKHEQALLKQAK
-940 AQAKKEGVTFEEYLA
+940 KEAKRQGVPYEEYLA
-955 AHPLPAGDT
+955 SLRASENDAKNPADSTDRPEDNAGATDKPATGAAGD
-964 PAADDLISS
+964 PADTGANSPADNDST
-973 DTNSAANDT
+973 DKPANDT
-982 ADPANASDTAP
+982 SALGSQ
-993 ADGANAAPNTN
+993 
-1004 DPASDASGTDGASDT
+1004 
-1019 SGADAASDAA
+1019 
-1029 NADNAPDTPS
+1029 S
-1039 ADNSAG
+1039 ADDSRPE
-1045 DKDTSGGVQN
+1045 

>member
-1 MRVSYG
+1 
-7 DKMDE
+7 MDE
-12 EKHEIAIEECGAEEP
+12 ERKEESFEP
-27 LPQPDGGAESAG
+27 STKSE
-39 RKGGKF
+39 GGKKP
-45 RGKKGKK
+45 RLKRARK

-58 TAAFAGK
+58 TAAFAGR
-65 LLDRKWVVVGV
+65 LIDNKWLVVGV
-76 ITALLVLSFIGL
+76 IAALLVLSFIGL
-88 LFVKKNGDVTSYL
+88 LFVQKNGDVTSYL
-101 KDDTNTMIGK
+101 KDDTDTMIGK
-111 SVLEDAYSIQ
+111 SVLEEAYSIQ

-136 QTIYDSIVSDPQLT
+136 QTIYDAIKNDSELKT
-150 RMYVTEN
+150 MYVTE

-164 STIISKDVWIGT
+164 SSIISKDVWIGT
-176 FDMVLELGEGGLDFG
+176 FDMILELGNGGIGGL
-191 FVHVDGIDPVVA
+191 VEGIDPVVA
-203 QQIYDSAAKNYVKQT
+203 QEIYDSAAKNYVKT
-218 QLGNGTVVTTYIL
+218 TELGNGTVVTTYLL

-245 DALDRIEEI
+245 DALDRIEQI

-304 AVVAVFFILLLTSH
+304 AVVAVFFILLFTSH
-318 SYFEPLIFLATL
+318 SYLEPLVFLATL

-379 EELRIKLNPRDA
+379 EELRVKLNPRDA
-391 IISALPKTLASISAS
+391 MISALPKTLASISAS

-413 FVALFFMQ
+413 FIALFFMQ

-443 IILQPVMILLFSKP
+443 IILQPVLIVLFNKP

-469 RLGFVS
+469 RLSFVS
-475 KNITKKGVAV
+475 KNITKKGVAI

-512 TEATPTDQMTNPQYV
+512 TEATPTEQMTAPQYV
-527 LQDYSNQ
+527 LQGSSNQ
-534 VIVLVPF
+534 VIVMVPY
-541 SPKEGDEADKTDYVA
+541 SAKEGDESDTSDYVQ
-556 KQYEFLAWL
+556 KQYEFIDYL
-565 KTGLGTEEGTHKAE
+565 KTELGQKEGEHGAQ

-585 TIIPQERYQEIAEH
+585 TIIPQNRFEEIANH
-599 ENGLV
+599 QNGIV
-604 MRFIQGNFV
+604 MVFIEGNFV
-613 NSYTSADGS
+613 KSYAPDGGAE
-622 TREYMLY
+622 REYMLY
-629 TVNLQ
+629 TLNLE

-649 RAYAAQLFGVEETQ
+649 RAKAAEIFGVSEGEI
-663 VYMTGLAQGAS
+663 YMTGLAQGAS
-674 DLASVTPDDFML
+674 DLAAVTPDDFML
-686 VNILSAAI
+686 VNILSAVI
-694 IFIILLFTFRS
+694 IFVILLFTFRS

-727 YFVSLLAPYA
+727 YFVSLLAPFA

-775 NEEKAKGC
+775 GEEKAKGC
-783 RPERAIRNAVFRSA
+783 RPERAIRNAIYRSA

-809 VCLAVNAISSNIIV
+809 VCLAVNLISSNMIV

-835 FSYILVFTLLPSILL
+835 FSYILVFTLLPSIML
-850 FKEKAHAAL
+850 FKEKAHAAI
-859 LKRKGTEVVYDDNA
+859 LKRRGKAPVYDDDAPDYN
-873 EDLNNAKR
+873 EEKR
-881 EAKRARHIEMMQA
+881 VMRRARHIQMMRE
-894 KAAEFGFDYDPNA
+894 KAAEFGFDYDPDA

-912 KQIKADLAAKKQER
+912 NQIKADMAASRQKR
-926 EQTRLREKALKQAK
+926 AEQKHEQALLKQAK
-940 AQAKKEGVTFEEYLA
+940 KEAKRQGVPYEEYLA
-955 AHPLPAGDT
+955 SLRASENDAENSADLTDRPEDNAGATDKPATGAAGD
-964 PAADDLISS
+964 
-973 DTNSAANDT
+973 
-982 ADPANASDTAP
+982 P
-993 ADGANAAPNTN
+993 ADTGANS
-1004 DPASDASGTDGASDT
+1004 PADSDSTDTPASDT
-1019 SGADAASDAA
+1019 SALGSQ
-1029 NADNAPDTPS
+1029 S
-1039 ADNSAG
+1039 ADDSRHE
-1045 DKDTSGGVQN
+1045 

>member
-1 MRVSYG
+1 M
-7 DKMDE
+7 DDE
-12 EKHEIAIEECGAEEP
+12 ERKEESFEP
-27 LPQPDGGAESAG
+27 STKSE
-39 RKGGKF
+39 GGKKP
-45 RGKKGKK
+45 RLKRARK

-58 TAAFAGK
+58 TAAFAGR
-65 LLDRKWVVVGV
+65 LIDNKWLVVGV
-76 ITALLVLSFIGL
+76 IAALLVLSFIGL
-88 LFVKKNGDVTSYL
+88 LFVQKNGDVTSYL
-101 KDDTNTMIGK
+101 KDDTDTMIGK
-111 SVLEDAYSIQ
+111 SVLEEAYSIQ

-136 QTIYDSIVSDPQLT
+136 QTIYDAIKNDSELKT
-150 RMYVTEN
+150 MYVTE

-164 STIISKDVWIGT
+164 SSIISKDVWIGT
-176 FDMVLELGEGGLDFG
+176 FDMILELGNGGIG
-191 FVHVDGIDPVVA
+191 GIVEGIDPVVA
-203 QQIYDSAAKNYVKQT
+203 QEIYDSAAKNYVKT
-218 QLGNGTVVTTYIL
+218 TELGNGTVVTTYLL

-245 DALDRIEEI
+245 DALDRIEQI

-304 AVVAVFFILLLTSH
+304 AVVAVFFILLFTSH
-318 SYFEPLIFLATL
+318 SYLEPLVFLATL

-379 EELRIKLNPRDA
+379 EELRVKLNPRDA
-391 IISALPKTLASISAS
+391 MISALPKTLASISAS

-413 FVALFFMQ
+413 FIALFFMQ

-443 IILQPVMILLFSKP
+443 IILQPVLIVLFNKP

-469 RLGFVS
+469 RLSFVS
-475 KNITKKGVAV
+475 KNITKKGVAI

-512 TEATPTDQMTNPQYV
+512 TEATPTEQMTAPQYV
-527 LQDYSNQ
+527 LQGSSNQ
-534 VIVLVPF
+534 VIVMVPY
-541 SPKEGDEADKTDYVA
+541 SAKEGDESDTSDYVQ
-556 KQYEFLAWL
+556 KQYEFIDYL
-565 KTGLGTEEGTHKAE
+565 KTELGQKEGEHGAQ

-585 TIIPQERYQEIAEH
+585 TIIPQNRFEEIANH
-599 ENGLV
+599 QNGIV
-604 MRFIQGNFV
+604 MVFIEGNFV
-613 NSYTSADGS
+613 KSYAPDGGAE
-622 TREYMLY
+622 REYMLY
-629 TVNLQ
+629 TLNLE

-649 RAYAAQLFGVEETQ
+649 RAKAAEIFGVSEGEI
-663 VYMTGLAQGAS
+663 YMTGLAQGAS
-674 DLASVTPDDFML
+674 DLAAVTPDDFML
-686 VNILSAAI
+686 VNILSAVI
-694 IFIILLFTFRS
+694 IFVILLFTFRS

-727 YFVSLLAPYA
+727 YFVSLLAPFA

-775 NEEKAKGC
+775 GEEKAKGC
-783 RPERAIRNAVFRSA
+783 RPERAIRNAIYRSA

-809 VCLAVNAISSNIIV
+809 VCLAVNLISSNMIV

-835 FSYILVFTLLPSILL
+835 FSYILVFTLLPSIML
-850 FKEKAHAAL
+850 FKEKAHAAI
-859 LKRKGTEVVYDDNA
+859 LKRRGKAPVYDDDAPDYN
-873 EDLNNAKR
+873 EEKR
-881 EAKRARHIEMMQA
+881 VMRRARHIQMMRE
-894 KAAEFGFDYDPNA
+894 KAAEFGFDYHPDA

-912 KQIKADLAAKKQER
+912 KQIKADMAASRQKR
-926 EQTRLREKALKQAK
+926 AEQKHEQALLKR
-940 AQAKKEGVTFEEYLA
+940 AKKEAKRQGVPYEEYLA
-955 AHPLPAGDT
+955 SLRASENDAENADLTDRPADT
-964 PAADDLISS
+964 GATDKPAD
-973 DTNSAANDT
+973 NSAAG
-982 ADPANASDTAP
+982 DPADTGANSP
-993 ADGANAAPNTN
+993 ADSDST
-1004 DPASDASGTDGASDT
+1004 DKPASDASALGSQ
-1019 SGADAASDAA
+1019 
-1029 NADNAPDTPS
+1029 S
-1039 ADNSAG
+1039 ADGSRPE
-1045 DKDTSGGVQN
+1045 

>member
-1 MRVSYG
+1 
-7 DKMDE
+7 MDE
-12 EKHEIAIEECGAEEP
+12 EERKEESFEP
-27 LPQPDGGAESAG
+27 STKSE
-39 RKGGKF
+39 GGKKP
-45 RGKKGKK
+45 RLKRARK

-58 TAAFAGK
+58 TAAFAGR
-65 LLDRKWVVVGV
+65 LIDNKWLVVG
-76 ITALLVLSFIGL
+76 IIAALLVLSFIGL
-88 LFVKKNGDVTSYL
+88 LFVQKNGDVTSYL
-101 KDDTNTMIGK
+101 KDDTDTMIGK
-111 SVLEDAYSIQ
+111 SVLEEAYSIQ

-136 QTIYDSIVSDPQLT
+136 QTIYDAIKNDSELKT
-150 RMYVTEN
+150 MYVTER
-157 KDGKEVR
+157 DGKEVR
-164 STIISKDVWIGT
+164 SSIISKDVWIGT
-176 FDMVLELGEGGLDFG
+176 FDMILELGNGGIGGL
-191 FVHVDGIDPVVA
+191 VEGIDPVVA
-203 QQIYDSAAKNYVKQT
+203 QEIYDSAAKNYVKT
-218 QLGNGTVVTTYIL
+218 TELGNGTVVTTYLL

-245 DALDRIEEI
+245 DALDRIEQI

-304 AVVAVFFILLLTSH
+304 AVVAVFFILLFTSH
-318 SYFEPLIFLATL
+318 SYLEPLVFLATL

-379 EELRIKLNPRDA
+379 EELRVKLNPRDA
-391 IISALPKTLASISAS
+391 MISALPKTLASISAS

-413 FVALFFMQ
+413 FIALFFMQ

-443 IILQPVMILLFSKP
+443 IILQPVLIVLFNKP

-475 KNITKKGVAV
+475 KNITKKGVAI

-512 TEATPTDQMTNPQYV
+512 TEATPTEQMTAPQYV
-527 LQDYSNQ
+527 LQGSSNQ
-534 VIVLVPF
+534 VIVMVPY
-541 SPKEGDEADKTDYVA
+541 SAKEGDESDTSDYVQ
-556 KQYEFLAWL
+556 KQYEFIDYL
-565 KTGLGTEEGTHKAE
+565 KTELGQKEGEHGAQ

-585 TIIPQERYQEIAEH
+585 TIIPQNRFEEIANH
-599 ENGLV
+599 QNGIV
-604 MRFIQGNFV
+604 MVFIEGNFV
-613 NSYTSADGS
+613 KSYAPDGGAE
-622 TREYMLY
+622 REYMLY
-629 TVNLQ
+629 TLNLE

-649 RAYAAQLFGVEETQ
+649 RVKAAEIFGVSEGEI
-663 VYMTGLAQGAS
+663 YMTGLAQGAS
-674 DLASVTPDDFML
+674 DLAAVTPDDFML
-686 VNILSAAI
+686 VNILSAVI
-694 IFIILLFTFRS
+694 IFVILLFTFRS

-727 YFVSLLAPYA
+727 YFVSLLAPFA

-775 NEEKAKGC
+775 GEEKAKGC
-783 RPERAIRNAVFRSA
+783 RPERAIRNAIYRSA

-809 VCLAVNAISSNIIV
+809 VCLAVNLISSNMIV

-835 FSYILVFTLLPSILL
+835 FSYILVFTLLPSIML
-850 FKEKAHAAL
+850 FKEKAHAAI
-859 LKRKGTEVVYDDNA
+859 LKRRGKAPVYDDDAPDYN
-873 EDLNNAKR
+873 EEKR
-881 EAKRARHIEMMQA
+881 VMKRARHIQMMRE
-894 KAAEFGFDYDPNA
+894 KAAEFGFDYDPDA

-912 KQIKADLAAKKQER
+912 KQIKADMAASRQKR
-926 EQTRLREKALKQAK
+926 AEQKHEQALLKR
-940 AQAKKEGVTFEEYLA
+940 AKKEAKRQGVPYEEYLA
-955 AHPLPAGDT
+955 SLRASENDAENSADSTDRPEDNAGAADKPADNGAAGD
-964 PAADDLISS
+964 
-973 DTNSAANDT
+973 
-982 ADPANASDTAP
+982 P
-993 ADGANAAPNTN
+993 ADTDATDKPADNS
-1004 DPASDASGTDGASDT
+1004 ASDASALGSQ
-1019 SGADAASDAA
+1019 
-1029 NADNAPDTPS
+1029 S
-1039 ADNSAG
+1039 ADGSRPE
-1045 DKDTSGGVQN
+1045 

>member
-1 MRVSYG
+1 
-7 DKMDE
+7 MDE
-12 EKHEIAIEECGAEEP
+12 EERKEESFEP
-27 LPQPDGGAESAG
+27 STKSE
-39 RKGGKF
+39 GGKKP
-45 RGKKGKK
+45 RLKRARK

-58 TAAFAGK
+58 TAAFAGR
-65 LLDRKWVVVGV
+65 LIDNKWLVVGV
-76 ITALLVLSFIGL
+76 IAALLVLSFIGL
-88 LFVKKNGDVTSYL
+88 LFVQKNGDVTSYL
-101 KDDTNTMIGK
+101 KDDTDTMIGK
-111 SVLEDAYSIQ
+111 SVLEEAYSIQ

-136 QTIYDSIVSDPQLT
+136 QTIYDAIKNDSELKT
-150 RMYVTEN
+150 MYVSE

-164 STIISKDVWIGT
+164 SSIISKDVWIGT
-176 FDMVLELGEGGLDFG
+176 FDMILELGNGGIGGL
-191 FVHVDGIDPVVA
+191 VEGIDPVVA
-203 QQIYDSAAKNYVKQT
+203 QEIYDSAAKNYVKT
-218 QLGNGTVVTTYIL
+218 TELGNGTVVTTYLL

-245 DALDRIEEI
+245 DALDRIEQI

-304 AVVAVFFILLLTSH
+304 AVVAVFFILLFTSH
-318 SYFEPLIFLATL
+318 SYLEPLVFLATL

-379 EELRIKLNPRDA
+379 EELRVKLNPRDA
-391 IISALPKTLASISAS
+391 MISALPKTLASISAS

-413 FVALFFMQ
+413 FIALFFMQ

-443 IILQPVMILLFSKP
+443 IILQPVLIVIFNKP

-475 KNITKKGVAV
+475 KNITKKGVAI

-512 TEATPTDQMTNPQYV
+512 TEATPTEQMTAPQYV
-527 LQDYSNQ
+527 LQGSSNQ
-534 VIVLVPF
+534 VIVMVPY
-541 SPKEGDEADKTDYVA
+541 SAKEGDESDTSDYVQ
-556 KQYEFLAWL
+556 KQYEFIDYL
-565 KTGLGTEEGTHKAE
+565 KTELGQKEGEHGAQ

-585 TIIPQERYQEIAEH
+585 TIIPQNRFEEIANH
-599 ENGLV
+599 QNGIV
-604 MRFIQGNFV
+604 MVFIEGNFV
-613 NSYTSADGS
+613 KSYAPDGGAE
-622 TREYMLY
+622 REYMLY
-629 TVNLQ
+629 TLNLE

-649 RAYAAQLFGVEETQ
+649 RAKAAEIFGVSEGEI
-663 VYMTGLAQGAS
+663 YMTGLAQGAS
-674 DLASVTPDDFML
+674 DLAAVTPDDFML
-686 VNILSAAI
+686 VNILSAVI
-694 IFIILLFTFRS
+694 IFVILLFTFRS

-727 YFVSLLAPYA
+727 YFVSLLAPFA

-775 NEEKAKGC
+775 GEEKAKGC
-783 RPERAIRNAVFRSA
+783 RPERAIRNAIYRSA

-809 VCLAVNAISSNIIV
+809 VCLAVNLISSNMIV

-835 FSYILVFTLLPSILL
+835 FSYILVFTLLPSIML
-850 FKEKAHAAL
+850 FKEKAHAAI
-859 LKRKGTEVVYDDNA
+859 LKRRGKAPVYDDDAPDYN
-873 EDLNNAKR
+873 EEKR
-881 EAKRARHIEMMQA
+881 VMRRARHIQMMRE
-894 KAAEFGFDYDPNA
+894 KAAEFGFDYDPDA

-912 KQIKADLAAKKQER
+912 KQIKADMAASRQKR
-926 EQTRLREKALKQAK
+926 AEQKHEQALLKR
-940 AQAKKEGVTFEEYLA
+940 AKKEAKRQGVPYEEYLA
-955 AHPLPAGDT
+955 SLRASENGAENPADLTDRPEDNADATDKPADNGAAGD
-964 PAADDLISS
+964 
-973 DTNSAANDT
+973 
-982 ADPANASDTAP
+982 P
-993 ADGANAAPNTN
+993 ADTGATDKPADNS
-1004 DPASDASGTDGASDT
+1004 ASDASALGSQ
-1019 SGADAASDAA
+1019 
-1029 NADNAPDTPS
+1029 S
-1039 ADNSAG
+1039 ADDSRPE
-1045 DKDTSGGVQN
+1045 

>member
-1 MRVSYG
+1 
-7 DKMDE
+7 MDE
-12 EKHEIAIEECGAEEP
+12 EERKEESFEP
-27 LPQPDGGAESAG
+27 STKSE
-39 RKGGKF
+39 GGKKP
-45 RGKKGKK
+45 RLKRARK

-58 TAAFAGK
+58 TAAFAGR
-65 LLDRKWVVVGV
+65 LIDNKWLVVGV
-76 ITALLVLSFIGL
+76 IAALLVLSFIGL
-88 LFVKKNGDVTSYL
+88 LFVQKNGDVTSYL
-101 KDDTNTMIGK
+101 KDDTDTMIGK
-111 SVLEDAYSIQ
+111 SVLEEAYSIQ

-136 QTIYDSIVSDPQLT
+136 QTIYDAIKNDSELKT
-150 RMYVTEN
+150 MYVSE

-164 STIISKDVWIGT
+164 SSIISKDVWIGT
-176 FDMVLELGEGGLDFG
+176 FDMILELGNGGIGGL
-191 FVHVDGIDPVVA
+191 VEGIDPVVA
-203 QQIYDSAAKNYVKQT
+203 QEIYDSAAKNYVKT
-218 QLGNGTVVTTYIL
+218 TELGNGTVVTTYLL

-245 DALDRIEEI
+245 DALDRIEQI

-304 AVVAVFFILLLTSH
+304 AVVAVFFILLFTSH
-318 SYFEPLIFLATL
+318 SYLEPLVFLATL

-379 EELRIKLNPRDA
+379 EELRVKLNPRDA
-391 IISALPKTLASISAS
+391 MISALPKTLASISAS

-413 FVALFFMQ
+413 FIALFFMQ

-443 IILQPVMILLFSKP
+443 IILQPVLIVLFNKP

-475 KNITKKGVAV
+475 KNITKKGVAI

-512 TEATPTDQMTNPQYV
+512 TEATPTEQMTAPQYV
-527 LQDYSNQ
+527 LQGSSNQ
-534 VIVLVPF
+534 VIVMVPY
-541 SPKEGDEADKTDYVA
+541 SAKEGDESDTSDYVQ
-556 KQYEFLAWL
+556 KQYEFIDYL
-565 KTGLGTEEGTHKAE
+565 KTELGQKEGEHGAQ

-585 TIIPQERYQEIAEH
+585 TIIPQNRFEEIANH
-599 ENGLV
+599 QNGIV
-604 MRFIQGNFV
+604 MVFIEGNFV
-613 NSYTSADGS
+613 KSYAPDGGAE
-622 TREYMLY
+622 REYMLY
-629 TVNLQ
+629 TLNLE

-649 RAYAAQLFGVEETQ
+649 RAKAAEIFGVSEGEI
-663 VYMTGLAQGAS
+663 YMTGLAQGAS
-674 DLASVTPDDFML
+674 DLAAVTPDDFML
-686 VNILSAAI
+686 VNILSAVI
-694 IFIILLFTFRS
+694 IFVILLFTFRS

-727 YFVSLLAPYA
+727 YFVSLLAPFA

-775 NEEKAKGC
+775 GEEKAKGC
-783 RPERAIRNAVFRSA
+783 RPERAIRNAIYRSA

-809 VCLAVNAISSNIIV
+809 VCLAVNLISSNMIV

-835 FSYILVFTLLPSILL
+835 FSYILVFTLLPSIML
-850 FKEKAHAAL
+850 FKEKAHAAI
-859 LKRKGTEVVYDDNA
+859 LKRRGKAPVYDDDAPDYN
-873 EDLNNAKR
+873 EEKR
-881 EAKRARHIEMMQA
+881 VMRRARHIQMMRE
-894 KAAEFGFDYDPNA
+894 KAAEFGFDYHPDA

-912 KQIKADLAAKKQER
+912 KQIKADMAASRQKR
-926 EQTRLREKALKQAK
+926 AEQKHEQALLKR
-940 AQAKKEGVTFEEYLA
+940 AKKEAKRQGVPYEEYLA
-955 AHPLPAGDT
+955 SLRASENDAENPADLTDRPEDNAGAADKPADNGAAGD
-964 PAADDLISS
+964 
-973 DTNSAANDT
+973 
-982 ADPANASDTAP
+982 P
-993 ADGANAAPNTN
+993 ADTDATDKPADNS
-1004 DPASDASGTDGASDT
+1004 ASDASALGSQ
-1019 SGADAASDAA
+1019 
-1029 NADNAPDTPS
+1029 S
-1039 ADNSAG
+1039 ADDSRPE
-1045 DKDTSGGVQN
+1045 

>member
-1 MRVSYG
+1 
-7 DKMDE
+7 MDE
-12 EKHEIAIEECGAEEP
+12 EERKEESFEP
-27 LPQPDGGAESAG
+27 STKSE
-39 RKGGKF
+39 GGKKP
-45 RGKKGKK
+45 RLKRARK

-58 TAAFAGK
+58 TAAFAGR
-65 LLDRKWVVVGV
+65 LIDNKWLVVGV
-76 ITALLVLSFIGL
+76 IAALLVLSFIGL
-88 LFVKKNGDVTSYL
+88 LFVQKNGDVTSYL
-101 KDDTNTMIGK
+101 KDDTDTMIGK
-111 SVLEDAYSIQ
+111 SVLEEAYSIQ

-136 QTIYDSIVSDPQLT
+136 RTIYDAIKNDSELKT
-150 RMYVTEN
+150 MYVTE

-164 STIISKDVWIGT
+164 SSIISKDVWIGT
-176 FDMVLELGEGGLDFG
+176 FDMILELGNGGIGGL
-191 FVHVDGIDPVVA
+191 VEGIDPVVA
-203 QQIYDSAAKNYVKQT
+203 QEIYDSAAKNYVKT
-218 QLGNGTVVTTYIL
+218 TELGNGTVVTTYLL

-245 DALDRIEEI
+245 DALDRIEQI

-304 AVVAVFFILLLTSH
+304 AVVAVFFILLFTSH
-318 SYFEPLIFLATL
+318 SYLEPLVFLATL

-379 EELRIKLNPRDA
+379 EELRVKLNPRDA
-391 IISALPKTLASISAS
+391 MISALPKTLASISAS

-413 FVALFFMQ
+413 FIALFFMQ

-443 IILQPVMILLFSKP
+443 IILQPVLIVIFNKP

-475 KNITKKGVAV
+475 KNITKKGVAI

-512 TEATPTDQMTNPQYV
+512 TEATPTEQMTAPQYV
-527 LQDYSNQ
+527 LQGSSNQ
-534 VIVLVPF
+534 VIVMVPY
-541 SPKEGDEADKTDYVA
+541 SAKEGDESDTSDYVQ
-556 KQYEFLAWL
+556 KQYEFIDYL
-565 KTGLGTEEGTHKAE
+565 KTELGQKEGEHGAQ

-585 TIIPQERYQEIAEH
+585 TIIPQNRFEEIANH
-599 ENGLV
+599 QNGIV
-604 MRFIQGNFV
+604 MVFIEGNFV
-613 NSYTSADGS
+613 KSYAPDGGAE
-622 TREYMLY
+622 REYMLY
-629 TVNLQ
+629 TLNLE

-649 RAYAAQLFGVEETQ
+649 RAKAAEIFGVSEGEI
-663 VYMTGLAQGAS
+663 YMTGLAQGAS
-674 DLASVTPDDFML
+674 DLAAVTPDDFML
-686 VNILSAAI
+686 VNILSAVI
-694 IFIILLFTFRS
+694 IFVILLFTFRS

-727 YFVSLLAPYA
+727 YFVSLLAPFA

-775 NEEKAKGC
+775 GEEKAKGC
-783 RPERAIRNAVFRSA
+783 RPERAIRNAIYRSA

-809 VCLAVNAISSNIIV
+809 VCLAVNLISSNMIV

-835 FSYILVFTLLPSILL
+835 FSYILVFTLLPSIML
-850 FKEKAHAAL
+850 FKEKVHAAI
-859 LKRKGTEVVYDDNA
+859 LKRRGKAPVYDDDAPDYN
-873 EDLNNAKR
+873 EEKR
-881 EAKRARHIEMMQA
+881 VMKRARHIQMMRE
-894 KAAEFGFDYDPNA
+894 KAAEFGFDYHPDA

-912 KQIKADLAAKKQER
+912 KQIKADMAASRQKR
-926 EQTRLREKALKQAK
+926 AEQKHEQALLKR
-940 AQAKKEGVTFEEYLA
+940 AKKEAKRQGVPYEEYLA
-955 AHPLPAGDT
+955 SLRASENDAENPADSTDRPEDNAG
-964 PAADDLISS
+964 AADK
-973 DTNSAANDT
+973 
-982 ADPANASDTAP
+982 P
-993 ADGANAAPNTN
+993 ADKP
-1004 DPASDASGTDGASDT
+1004 ASDT
-1019 SGADAASDAA
+1019 SALGSQ
-1029 NADNAPDTPS
+1029 S
-1039 ADNSAG
+1039 ADGSRPE
-1045 DKDTSGGVQN
+1045 

>member
-1 MRVSYG
+1 
-7 DKMDE
+7 MDE
-12 EKHEIAIEECGAEEP
+12 EERKEESFEPSTKGA
-27 LPQPDGGAESAG
+27 
-39 RKGGKF
+39 GGKKP
-45 RGKKGKK
+45 RLKRARK

-58 TAAFAGK
+58 TAAFAGR
-65 LLDRKWVVVGV
+65 LIDNKWLVVGV
-76 ITALLVLSFIGL
+76 IAALLVLSFIGL
-88 LFVKKNGDVTSYL
+88 LFVQKNGDVTSYL
-101 KDDTNTMIGK
+101 KDDTDTMIGK
-111 SVLEDAYSIQ
+111 SVLEEAYSIQ

-136 QTIYDSIVSDPQLT
+136 RTIYDAIKNDSELKT
-150 RMYVTEN
+150 MYVTER
-157 KDGKEVR
+157 DGKEVR
-164 STIISKDVWIGT
+164 SSIISKDVWIGT
-176 FDMVLELGEGGLDFG
+176 FDMILELGNGGIGGL
-191 FVHVDGIDPVVA
+191 VEGIDPVVA
-203 QQIYDSAAKNYVKQT
+203 QEIYDSAAKNYVKT
-218 QLGNGTVVTTYIL
+218 TELGNGTVVTTYLL

-245 DALDRIEEI
+245 DALDRIEQI

-304 AVVAVFFILLLTSH
+304 AVVAVFFILLFTSH
-318 SYFEPLIFLATL
+318 SYLEPLVFLATL

-379 EELRIKLNPRDA
+379 EELRVKLDPRDA
-391 IISALPKTLASISAS
+391 MISALPKTLASISAS

-413 FVALFFMQ
+413 FIALFFMQ

-443 IILQPVMILLFSKP
+443 IILQPVLIVLFNKP

-469 RLGFVS
+469 RLSFVS
-475 KNITKKGVAV
+475 KNITKKGVAI

-512 TEATPTDQMTNPQYV
+512 TEATPTEQMTAPQYV
-527 LQDYSNQ
+527 LQGSSNQ
-534 VIVLVPF
+534 VIVMVPY
-541 SPKEGDEADKTDYVA
+541 SAKEGDESDTSDYVQ
-556 KQYEFLAWL
+556 KQYEFIDYL
-565 KTGLGTEEGTHKAE
+565 KTELGQKEGEHGAQ

-585 TIIPQERYQEIAEH
+585 TIIPQNRFEEIANH
-599 ENGLV
+599 QNGIV
-604 MRFIQGNFV
+604 MVFIEGNFV
-613 NSYTSADGS
+613 KSYAPDGGAE
-622 TREYMLY
+622 REYMLY
-629 TVNLQ
+629 TLNLE

-649 RAYAAQLFGVEETQ
+649 RAKAAEIFGVSEGEI
-663 VYMTGLAQGAS
+663 YMTGLAQGAS
-674 DLASVTPDDFML
+674 DLAAVTPDDFML
-686 VNILSAAI
+686 VNILSAVI
-694 IFIILLFTFRS
+694 IFVILLFTFRS

-727 YFVSLLAPYA
+727 YFVSLLAPFA

-775 NEEKAKGC
+775 GEEKAKGC
-783 RPERAIRNAVFRSA
+783 RPERAIRNAIYRSA

-809 VCLAVNAISSNIIV
+809 VCLAVNLISSNMIV

-835 FSYILVFTLLPSILL
+835 FSYILVFTLLPSIML
-850 FKEKAHAAL
+850 FKEKAHAAI
-859 LKRKGTEVVYDDNA
+859 LKRRGKAPVYDNDAPDYN
-873 EDLNNAKR
+873 EEKR
-881 EAKRARHIEMMQA
+881 VMRHARHIQMMRE
-894 KAAEFGFDYDPNA
+894 KAAEFGFDYDPDA

-912 KQIKADLAAKKQER
+912 KQIKADMAASRQKR
-926 EQTRLREKALKQAK
+926 AEQKHEQALLKQAK
-940 AQAKKEGVTFEEYLA
+940 KEAKRQGVPYEEYLA
-955 AHPLPAGDT
+955 SLRASENDAENSADSTDRPEDNAGATDKPATGAAGD
-964 PAADDLISS
+964 PADTGANSPADS
-973 DTNSAANDT
+973 DSTDKPANDT
-982 ADPANASDTAP
+982 SALGSQS
-993 ADGANAAPNTN
+993 ADGSRPE
-1004 DPASDASGTDGASDT
+1004 
-1019 SGADAASDAA
+1019 
-1029 NADNAPDTPS
+1029 
-1039 ADNSAG
+1039 
-1045 DKDTSGGVQN
+1045 

>member
-1 MRVSYG
+1 
-7 DKMDE
+7 MDE
-12 EKHEIAIEECGAEEP
+12 EERKEESFEP
-27 LPQPDGGAESAG
+27 STKSE
-39 RKGGKF
+39 GGKKP
-45 RGKKGKK
+45 RLKRARK

-58 TAAFAGK
+58 TAAFAGR
-65 LLDRKWVVVGV
+65 LIDNKWLVVGV
-76 ITALLVLSFIGL
+76 IAALLVLSFIGL
-88 LFVKKNGDVTSYL
+88 LFVQKNGDVTSYL
-101 KDDTNTMIGK
+101 KDDTDTMIGK
-111 SVLEDAYSIQ
+111 SVLEEAYSIQ

-136 QTIYDSIVSDPQLT
+136 QTIYDAIKNDSELKT
-150 RMYVTEN
+150 MYVTER
-157 KDGKEVR
+157 DGKEVR
-164 STIISKDVWIGT
+164 SSIISKDVWIGT
-176 FDMVLELGEGGLDFG
+176 FDMILELGNGGIGGL
-191 FVHVDGIDPVVA
+191 VEGIDPVVA
-203 QQIYDSAAKNYVKQT
+203 QEIYDSAAKNYVKT
-218 QLGNGTVVTTYIL
+218 TELGNGTVVTTYLL

-245 DALDRIEEI
+245 DALDRIEQI

-304 AVVAVFFILLLTSH
+304 AVVAVFFILLFTSH
-318 SYFEPLIFLATL
+318 SYLEPLVFLATL

-379 EELRIKLNPRDA
+379 EELRVKLNPRDA
-391 IISALPKTLASISAS
+391 MISALPKTLASISAS

-413 FVALFFMQ
+413 FIALFFMQ

-443 IILQPVMILLFSKP
+443 IILQPVLIVIFNKP

-475 KNITKKGVAV
+475 KNITKKGVAI

-512 TEATPTDQMTNPQYV
+512 TEATPTEQMTAPQYV
-527 LQDYSNQ
+527 LQGSSNQ
-534 VIVLVPF
+534 VIVMVPY
-541 SPKEGDEADKTDYVA
+541 SAKEGDESDTSDYVQ
-556 KQYEFLAWL
+556 KQYEFIDYL
-565 KTGLGTEEGTHKAE
+565 KTELGQKEGEHGAQ

-585 TIIPQERYQEIAEH
+585 TIIPQNRFEEIANH
-599 ENGLV
+599 QNGIV
-604 MRFIQGNFV
+604 MVFIEGNFV
-613 NSYTSADGS
+613 KSYAPDGGAE
-622 TREYMLY
+622 REYMLY
-629 TVNLQ
+629 TLNLE

-649 RAYAAQLFGVEETQ
+649 RAKAAEIFGVSEGEI
-663 VYMTGLAQGAS
+663 YMTGLAQGAS
-674 DLASVTPDDFML
+674 DLAAVTPDDFML
-686 VNILSAAI
+686 VNILSAVI
-694 IFIILLFTFRS
+694 IFVILLFTFRS

-727 YFVSLLAPYA
+727 YFVSLLAPFA

-775 NEEKAKGC
+775 GEEKAKGC
-783 RPERAIRNAVFRSA
+783 RPERAIRNAIYRSA

-809 VCLAVNAISSNIIV
+809 VCLAVNLISSNMIV

-835 FSYILVFTLLPSILL
+835 FSYILVFTLLPSIML
-850 FKEKAHAAL
+850 FKEKAHAAI
-859 LKRKGTEVVYDDNA
+859 LKRRGKAPVYDDDAPDYN
-873 EDLNNAKR
+873 EEKR
-881 EAKRARHIEMMQA
+881 VMRRARHIQMMRE
-894 KAAEFGFDYDPNA
+894 KAAEFGFDYDPDA

-912 KQIKADLAAKKQER
+912 KQIKADMAASRQKR
-926 EQTRLREKALKQAK
+926 AEQKHEQALLKR
-940 AQAKKEGVTFEEYLA
+940 AKKEAKRQGVPYEEYLA
-955 AHPLPAGDT
+955 SLRASENDAE
-964 PAADDLISS
+964 
-973 DTNSAANDT
+973 NSADLTDRPADTDATNKPADNGASGDPADTGANSPADNDSTDKPANDT
-982 ADPANASDTAP
+982 SALGSQ
-993 ADGANAAPNTN
+993 
-1004 DPASDASGTDGASDT
+1004 
-1019 SGADAASDAA
+1019 
-1029 NADNAPDTPS
+1029 S
-1039 ADNSAG
+1039 ADDSRPE
-1045 DKDTSGGVQN
+1045 

>member
-1 MRVSYG
+1 
-7 DKMDE
+7 MDE
-12 EKHEIAIEECGAEEP
+12 EERKEESFEP
-27 LPQPDGGAESAG
+27 STKSE
-39 RKGGKF
+39 GGKKP
-45 RGKKGKK
+45 RLKRARK

-58 TAAFAGK
+58 TAAFAGR
-65 LLDRKWVVVGV
+65 LIDNKWLVVGV
-76 ITALLVLSFIGL
+76 IAALLVLSFIGL
-88 LFVKKNGDVTSYL
+88 LFVQKNGDVTSYL
-101 KDDTNTMIGK
+101 KDDTDTMIGK
-111 SVLEDAYSIQ
+111 SVLEEAYSIQ

-136 QTIYDSIVSDPQLT
+136 QTIYDAIKNDSELKT
-150 RMYVTEN
+150 MYVTER
-157 KDGKEVR
+157 DGKEVR
-164 STIISKDVWIGT
+164 SSIISKDVWIGT
-176 FDMVLELGEGGLDFG
+176 FDMILELGNGGIGGL
-191 FVHVDGIDPVVA
+191 VEGIDPVVA
-203 QQIYDSAAKNYVKQT
+203 QEIYDSAAKNYVKT
-218 QLGNGTVVTTYIL
+218 TELGNGTVVTTYLL

-245 DALDRIEEI
+245 DALDRIEQI

-304 AVVAVFFILLLTSH
+304 AVVAVFFILLFTSH
-318 SYFEPLIFLATL
+318 SYLEPLVFLATL

-379 EELRIKLNPRDA
+379 EELRVKLNPRDA
-391 IISALPKTLASISAS
+391 MISALPKTLASISAS

-413 FVALFFMQ
+413 FIALFFMQ

-443 IILQPVMILLFSKP
+443 IILQPVLIVLFNKP

-469 RLGFVS
+469 RLSFVS
-475 KNITKKGVAV
+475 KNITKKGVAI

-512 TEATPTDQMTNPQYV
+512 TEATPTEQMTAPQYV
-527 LQDYSNQ
+527 LQGSSNQ
-534 VIVLVPF
+534 VIVMVPY
-541 SPKEGDEADKTDYVA
+541 SAKEGDESDTSDYVQ
-556 KQYEFLAWL
+556 KQYEFIDYL
-565 KTGLGTEEGTHKAE
+565 KTELGQKEGEHGAQ

-585 TIIPQERYQEIAEH
+585 TIIPQNRFEEIANH
-599 ENGLV
+599 QNGIV
-604 MRFIQGNFV
+604 MVFIEGNFV
-613 NSYTSADGS
+613 KSYAPDGGAE
-622 TREYMLY
+622 REYMLY
-629 TVNLQ
+629 TLNLE

-649 RAYAAQLFGVEETQ
+649 RAKAAEIFGVSEGEI
-663 VYMTGLAQGAS
+663 YMTGLAQGAS
-674 DLASVTPDDFML
+674 DLAAVTPDDFML
-686 VNILSAAI
+686 VNILSAVI

-727 YFVSLLAPYA
+727 YFVSLLAPFA

-775 NEEKAKGC
+775 GEEKAKGC
-783 RPERAIRNAVFRSA
+783 RPERAIRNAIYRSA

-809 VCLAVNAISSNIIV
+809 VCLAVNLISSNMIV

-835 FSYILVFTLLPSILL
+835 FSYILVFTLLPSIML
-850 FKEKAHAAL
+850 FKEKAHAAI
-859 LKRKGTEVVYDDNA
+859 LKRRGKAPVYDDDAPDYN
-873 EDLNNAKR
+873 EEKR
-881 EAKRARHIEMMQA
+881 IARRARHIQMMRE
-894 KAAEFGFDYDPNA
+894 KAAEFGFDYDPDA

-912 KQIKADLAAKKQER
+912 KQIKADMAASRQKR
-926 EQTRLREKALKQAK
+926 AEQKHGQALLKQAK
-940 AQAKKEGVTFEEYLA
+940 KEAKRQGVPYEEYLA
-955 AHPLPAGDT
+955 SLRASENDAENPADLTDRPEDNADSADKPATGAAGD
-964 PAADDLISS
+964 
-973 DTNSAANDT
+973 
-982 ADPANASDTAP
+982 P
-993 ADGANAAPNTN
+993 ADTGAT
-1004 DPASDASGTDGASDT
+1004 DKPADKPASDT
-1019 SGADAASDAA
+1019 SALGSQ
-1029 NADNAPDTPS
+1029 S
-1039 ADNSAG
+1039 ADGSRPE
-1045 DKDTSGGVQN
+1045 

>member
-1 MRVSYG
+1 M
-7 DKMDE
+7 DDE
-12 EKHEIAIEECGAEEP
+12 ERKEESFEP
-27 LPQPDGGAESAG
+27 STKSE
-39 RKGGKF
+39 GGKKP
-45 RGKKGKK
+45 RLKRARK

-58 TAAFAGK
+58 TAAFAGR
-65 LLDRKWVVVGV
+65 LIDNKWLVVGV
-76 ITALLVLSFIGL
+76 IAALLVLSFIGL
-88 LFVKKNGDVTSYL
+88 LFVQKNGDVTSYL
-101 KDDTNTMIGK
+101 KDDTDTMIGK
-111 SVLEDAYSIQ
+111 SVLEEAYSIQ

-136 QTIYDSIVSDPQLT
+136 QTIYDAIKNDSELKT
-150 RMYVTEN
+150 MYVTER
-157 KDGKEVR
+157 DGKEVR
-164 STIISKDVWIGT
+164 SSIISKDVWIGT
-176 FDMVLELGEGGLDFG
+176 FDMILELGNGGIGGL
-191 FVHVDGIDPVVA
+191 VEGIDPVVA
-203 QQIYDSAAKNYVKQT
+203 QEIYDSAAKNYVKT
-218 QLGNGTVVTTYIL
+218 TELGNGTVVTTYLL

-245 DALDRIEEI
+245 DALDRIEQI

-304 AVVAVFFILLLTSH
+304 AVVAVFFILLFTSH
-318 SYFEPLIFLATL
+318 SYLEPLVFLATL

-379 EELRIKLNPRDA
+379 EELRVKLNPRDA
-391 IISALPKTLASISAS
+391 MISALPKTLASISAS

-413 FVALFFMQ
+413 FIALFFMQ

-443 IILQPVMILLFSKP
+443 IILQPVLIVLFNKP

-469 RLGFVS
+469 RLSFVS
-475 KNITKKGVAV
+475 KNITKKGVAI

-512 TEATPTDQMTNPQYV
+512 TEATPTEQMTAPQYV
-527 LQDYSNQ
+527 LQGSSNQ
-534 VIVLVPF
+534 VIVMVPY
-541 SPKEGDEADKTDYVA
+541 SAKEGDESDTSDYVQ
-556 KQYEFLAWL
+556 KQYEFIDYL
-565 KTGLGTEEGTHKAE
+565 KTELGQKEGEHGAQ

-585 TIIPQERYQEIAEH
+585 TIIPQNRFEEIANH
-599 ENGLV
+599 QNGIV
-604 MRFIQGNFV
+604 MVFIEGNFV
-613 NSYTSADGS
+613 KSYAPDGGAE
-622 TREYMLY
+622 REYMLY
-629 TVNLQ
+629 TLNLE

-649 RAYAAQLFGVEETQ
+649 RAKAAEIFGVSEGEI
-663 VYMTGLAQGAS
+663 YMTGLAQGAS
-674 DLASVTPDDFML
+674 DLAAVTPDDFML
-686 VNILSAAI
+686 VNILSAVI

-727 YFVSLLAPYA
+727 YFVSLLAPFA

-775 NEEKAKGC
+775 GEEKAKGC
-783 RPERAIRNAVFRSA
+783 RPERAIRNAIYRSA

-809 VCLAVNAISSNIIV
+809 VCLAVNFISSNMIV

-835 FSYILVFTLLPSILL
+835 FSYILVFTLLPSIML
-850 FKEKAHAAL
+850 FKEKAHAAI
-859 LKRKGTEVVYDDNA
+859 LKRRGKAPVYDDDAPDYN
-873 EDLNNAKR
+873 EEKR
-881 EAKRARHIEMMQA
+881 VMKRARHIQMMRE
-894 KAAEFGFDYDPNA
+894 KAAEFGFDYDPDA

-912 KQIKADLAAKKQER
+912 KQIKADMAASRQKR
-926 EQTRLREKALKQAK
+926 AEQKHEQALLKQAK
-940 AQAKKEGVTFEEYLA
+940 KEAKRQGVPYEEYLA
-955 AHPLPAGDT
+955 SLHASENDAKNPADSTDRPEDNAGAADKPATGAAGD
-964 PAADDLISS
+964 
-973 DTNSAANDT
+973 
-982 ADPANASDTAP
+982 P
-993 ADGANAAPNTN
+993 ADTGANSPADN
-1004 DPASDASGTDGASDT
+1004 DSTDKPASDT
-1019 SGADAASDAA
+1019 SALGSQ
-1029 NADNAPDTPS
+1029 S
-1039 ADNSAG
+1039 ADDSRPE
-1045 DKDTSGGVQN
+1045 

>member
-1 MRVSYG
+1 
-7 DKMDE
+7 MDE
-12 EKHEIAIEECGAEEP
+12 EERKEESFEP
-27 LPQPDGGAESAG
+27 STKSE
-39 RKGGKF
+39 GGKKP
-45 RGKKGKK
+45 RLKRARK

-58 TAAFAGK
+58 TAAFAGR
-65 LLDRKWVVVGV
+65 LIDNKWLVVGV
-76 ITALLVLSFIGL
+76 IAALLVLSFIGL
-88 LFVKKNGDVTSYL
+88 LFVQKNGDVTSYL
-101 KDDTNTMIGK
+101 KDDTDTMIGK
-111 SVLEDAYSIQ
+111 SVLEEAYSIQ

-136 QTIYDSIVSDPQLT
+136 QTIYDAIKNDSELKT
-150 RMYVTEN
+150 MYVSER
-157 KDGKEVR
+157 DGKEVR
-164 STIISKDVWIGT
+164 SSIISKDVWIGT
-176 FDMVLELGEGGLDFG
+176 FDMILELGNGGIGGL
-191 FVHVDGIDPVVA
+191 VEGIDPVVA
-203 QQIYDSAAKNYVKQT
+203 QEIYDSAAKNYVKT
-218 QLGNGTVVTTYIL
+218 TELGNGTVVTTYLL

-245 DALDRIEEI
+245 DALDRIEQI

-304 AVVAVFFILLLTSH
+304 AVVAVFFILLFTSH
-318 SYFEPLIFLATL
+318 SYLEPLVFLATL

-379 EELRIKLNPRDA
+379 EELRVKLNPRDA
-391 IISALPKTLASISAS
+391 MISALPKTLASISAS

-413 FVALFFMQ
+413 FIALFFMQ

-443 IILQPVMILLFSKP
+443 IILQPVLIVIFNKP

-475 KNITKKGVAV
+475 KNITKKGVAI

-512 TEATPTDQMTNPQYV
+512 TEATPTEQMTAPQYV
-527 LQDYSNQ
+527 LQGSSNQ
-534 VIVLVPF
+534 VIVMVPY
-541 SPKEGDEADKTDYVA
+541 SAKEGDESDTSDYVQ
-556 KQYEFLAWL
+556 KQYEFIHYL
-565 KTGLGTEEGTHKAE
+565 KSELGQKEGEHGAQ

-585 TIIPQERYQEIAEH
+585 TIIPQNRFEEIANH
-599 ENGLV
+599 QNGIV
-604 MRFIQGNFV
+604 MVFIEGNFV
-613 NSYTSADGS
+613 KSYAPDGGAE
-622 TREYMLY
+622 REYMLY
-629 TVNLQ
+629 TLNLE

-649 RAYAAQLFGVEETQ
+649 RAKAAEIFGVSEGEI
-663 VYMTGLAQGAS
+663 YMTGLAQGAS
-674 DLASVTPDDFML
+674 DLAAVTPDDFML
-686 VNILSAAI
+686 VNILSAVI
-694 IFIILLFTFRS
+694 IFVILLFTFRS

-727 YFVSLLAPYA
+727 YFVSLLAPFA

-775 NEEKAKGC
+775 GEEKAKGC
-783 RPERAIRNAVFRSA
+783 RPERAIRNAIYRSA

-809 VCLAVNAISSNIIV
+809 VCLAVNLISSNMIV

-835 FSYILVFTLLPSILL
+835 FSYILVFTLLPSIML
-850 FKEKAHAAL
+850 FKEKAHAAI
-859 LKRKGTEVVYDDNA
+859 LKRRGKAPVYDDDAPDYN
-873 EDLNNAKR
+873 EEKR
-881 EAKRARHIEMMQA
+881 VMRRARHIQMMRE
-894 KAAEFGFDYDPNA
+894 KAAEFGFDYDPDA

-912 KQIKADLAAKKQER
+912 KQIKADMAASRQKR
-926 EQTRLREKALKQAK
+926 AEQKHEQALLKR
-940 AQAKKEGVTFEEYLA
+940 AKKEAKRQGVPYEEYLA
-955 AHPLPAGDT
+955 SLRASENGAENPADLTDRPEDNADATDKPADNGAAGD
-964 PAADDLISS
+964 
-973 DTNSAANDT
+973 
-982 ADPANASDTAP
+982 P
-993 ADGANAAPNTN
+993 ADTGATDKPADNS
-1004 DPASDASGTDGASDT
+1004 ASDASALGSQ
-1019 SGADAASDAA
+1019 
-1029 NADNAPDTPS
+1029 S
-1039 ADNSAG
+1039 ADDSRPE
-1045 DKDTSGGVQN
+1045 

>member
-1 MRVSYG
+1 
-7 DKMDE
+7 MDE
-12 EKHEIAIEECGAEEP
+12 EERKEESFEP
-27 LPQPDGGAESAG
+27 STKSE
-39 RKGGKF
+39 GGKKP
-45 RGKKGKK
+45 RLKRARK

-58 TAAFAGK
+58 TAAFAGR
-65 LLDRKWVVVGV
+65 LIDNKWLVVGV
-76 ITALLVLSFIGL
+76 IAALLVLSFIGL
-88 LFVKKNGDVTSYL
+88 LFVQKNGDVTSYL
-101 KDDTNTMIGK
+101 KDDTDTMIGK
-111 SVLEDAYSIQ
+111 SVLEEAYSIQ

-136 QTIYDSIVSDPQLT
+136 QTIYDAIKNDSELKT
-150 RMYVTEN
+150 MYVTER
-157 KDGKEVR
+157 DGKEVR
-164 STIISKDVWIGT
+164 SSIISKDVWIGT
-176 FDMVLELGEGGLDFG
+176 FDMILELGNGGIGGL
-191 FVHVDGIDPVVA
+191 VEGIDPVVA
-203 QQIYDSAAKNYVKQT
+203 QEIYDSAAKNYVKT
-218 QLGNGTVVTTYIL
+218 TELGNGTVVTTYLL

-245 DALDRIEEI
+245 DALDRIEQI

-259 NQQKSAGLISETISA
+259 NQQKSAGLISKTISA

-304 AVVAVFFILLLTSH
+304 AVVAVFFILLFTSH
-318 SYFEPLIFLATL
+318 SYLEPLVFLATL

-379 EELRIKLNPRDA
+379 EELRVKLNPRDA
-391 IISALPKTLASISAS
+391 MISALPKTLASISAS

-413 FVALFFMQ
+413 FIALFFMQ

-443 IILQPVMILLFSKP
+443 IILQPVLIVLFNKP

-469 RLGFVS
+469 RLSFVS
-475 KNITKKGVAV
+475 KNITKKGVAI

-512 TEATPTDQMTNPQYV
+512 TEATPTEQMTAPQYV
-527 LQDYSNQ
+527 LQGSSNQ
-534 VIVLVPF
+534 VIVMVPY
-541 SPKEGDEADKTDYVA
+541 SAKEGDESDTSDYVQ
-556 KQYEFLAWL
+556 KQYEFIDYL
-565 KTGLGTEEGTHKAE
+565 KTELGQKEGEHGAQ

-585 TIIPQERYQEIAEH
+585 TIIPQNRFEEIANH
-599 ENGLV
+599 QNGIV
-604 MRFIQGNFV
+604 MVFIEGNFV
-613 NSYTSADGS
+613 KSYAPDGGAE
-622 TREYMLY
+622 REYMLY
-629 TVNLQ
+629 TLNLE

-649 RAYAAQLFGVEETQ
+649 RAKAAEIFGVSEGEI
-663 VYMTGLAQGAS
+663 YMTGLAQGAS
-674 DLASVTPDDFML
+674 DLAAVTPDDFML
-686 VNILSAAI
+686 VNILSAVI
-694 IFIILLFTFRS
+694 IFVILLFTFRS

-727 YFVSLLAPYA
+727 YFVSLLAPFA

-775 NEEKAKGC
+775 GEEKAKGC
-783 RPERAIRNAVFRSA
+783 RPERAIRNAIYRSA

-809 VCLAVNAISSNIIV
+809 VCLAVNLISSNMIV

-835 FSYILVFTLLPSILL
+835 FSYILVFTLLPSIML
-850 FKEKAHAAL
+850 FKEKAHAAI
-859 LKRKGTEVVYDDNA
+859 LKRRGKAPVYDDDAPDYN
-873 EDLNNAKR
+873 EEKR
-881 EAKRARHIEMMQA
+881 VMRRARHIQMMRE
-894 KAAEFGFDYDPNA
+894 KAAEFGFDYDPDA

-912 KQIKADLAAKKQER
+912 KQIKADMAASRQKR
-926 EQTRLREKALKQAK
+926 AEQKHEQALLKR
-940 AQAKKEGVTFEEYLA
+940 AKKEAKRQGVPYEEYLA
-955 AHPLPAGDT
+955 SLRASENDAENPADLTDRPEDNADATDKPATGAAGD
-964 PAADDLISS
+964 PADTGANSPADS
-973 DTNSAANDT
+973 DSTDKPANDT
-982 ADPANASDTAP
+982 SALGSQN
-993 ADGANAAPNTN
+993 ADGSRPE
-1004 DPASDASGTDGASDT
+1004 
-1019 SGADAASDAA
+1019 
-1029 NADNAPDTPS
+1029 
-1039 ADNSAG
+1039 
-1045 DKDTSGGVQN
+1045 

>member
-1 MRVSYG
+1 
-7 DKMDE
+7 MDE
-12 EKHEIAIEECGAEEP
+12 EERKEESFEP
-27 LPQPDGGAESAG
+27 STKSE
-39 RKGGKF
+39 GGKKP
-45 RGKKGKK
+45 RLKRARK

-58 TAAFAGK
+58 TAAFAGR
-65 LLDRKWVVVGV
+65 LIDNKWLVVG
-76 ITALLVLSFIGL
+76 IIAALLVLSFIGL
-88 LFVKKNGDVTSYL
+88 LFVQKNGDVTSYL
-101 KDDTNTMIGK
+101 KDDTDTMIGK
-111 SVLEDAYSIQ
+111 SVLEEAYSIQ

-136 QTIYDSIVSDPQLT
+136 QTIYDAIKNDSELKT
-150 RMYVTEN
+150 MYVTE

-164 STIISKDVWIGT
+164 SSIISKDVWIGT
-176 FDMVLELGEGGLDFG
+176 FDMILELGNGGIGGL
-191 FVHVDGIDPVVA
+191 VEGIDPVVA
-203 QQIYDSAAKNYVKQT
+203 QEIYDSAAKNYVKT
-218 QLGNGTVVTTYIL
+218 TELGNGTVVTTYLL

-245 DALDRIEEI
+245 DALDRIEQI

-304 AVVAVFFILLLTSH
+304 AVVAVFFILLFTSH
-318 SYFEPLIFLATL
+318 SYLEPLVFLATL

-379 EELRIKLNPRDA
+379 EELRVKLNPRDA
-391 IISALPKTLASISAS
+391 MISALPKTLASISAS

-413 FVALFFMQ
+413 FIALFFMQ

-443 IILQPVMILLFSKP
+443 IILQPVLIVLFNKP

-475 KNITKKGVAV
+475 KNITKKGVAI

-512 TEATPTDQMTNPQYV
+512 TEATPTEQMTAPQYV
-527 LQDYSNQ
+527 LQGSSNQ
-534 VIVLVPF
+534 VIVMVPY
-541 SPKEGDEADKTDYVA
+541 SAKEGDESDTSDYVQ
-556 KQYEFLAWL
+556 KQYEFIHYL
-565 KTGLGTEEGTHKAE
+565 KTELGQKDGEHGAQ

-585 TIIPQERYQEIAEH
+585 TIIPQNRFEEIANH
-599 ENGLV
+599 QNGIV
-604 MRFIQGNFV
+604 MVFIEGNFV
-613 NSYTSADGS
+613 KSYAPDGGAE
-622 TREYMLY
+622 REYMLY
-629 TVNLQ
+629 TLNLE

-649 RAYAAQLFGVEETQ
+649 RAKAAEIFGVSEGEI
-663 VYMTGLAQGAS
+663 YMTGLAQGAS
-674 DLASVTPDDFML
+674 DLAAVTPDDFML
-686 VNILSAAI
+686 VNILSAVI
-694 IFIILLFTFRS
+694 IFVILLFTFRS

-727 YFVSLLAPYA
+727 YFVSLLAPFA

-775 NEEKAKGC
+775 GEEKAKGC
-783 RPERAIRNAVFRSA
+783 RPERAIRNAIYRSA

-809 VCLAVNAISSNIIV
+809 VCLAVNLISSNMIV

-835 FSYILVFTLLPSILL
+835 FSYILVFTLLPSIML
-850 FKEKAHAAL
+850 FKEKAHAAI
-859 LKRKGTEVVYDDNA
+859 LKRRGKAPVYDDDAPDYN
-873 EDLNNAKR
+873 EEKR
-881 EAKRARHIEMMQA
+881 VMRRARHIQMMRE
-894 KAAEFGFDYDPNA
+894 KAAEFGFDYDPDA

-912 KQIKADLAAKKQER
+912 KQIKADMAASRQKR
-926 EQTRLREKALKQAK
+926 AEQKHEQALLKR
-940 AQAKKEGVTFEEYLA
+940 AKKEAKRQGVPYEEYLA
-955 AHPLPAGDT
+955 SLRASENDAET
-964 PAADDLISS
+964 PP
-973 DTNSAANDT
+973 T
-982 ADPANASDTAP
+982 
-993 ADGANAAPNTN
+993 
-1004 DPASDASGTDGASDT
+1004 
-1019 SGADAASDAA
+1019 
-1029 NADNAPDTPS
+1029 
-1039 ADNSAG
+1039 
-1045 DKDTSGGVQN
+1045 

>member
-1 MRVSYG
+1 
-7 DKMDE
+7 MDE
-12 EKHEIAIEECGAEEP
+12 EERKEESFEP
-27 LPQPDGGAESAG
+27 STKSE
-39 RKGGKF
+39 GGKKP
-45 RGKKGKK
+45 RLKRARK

-58 TAAFAGK
+58 TAAFAGR
-65 LLDRKWVVVGV
+65 LIDNKWLVVGV
-76 ITALLVLSFIGL
+76 IAALLVLSFIGL
-88 LFVKKNGDVTSYL
+88 LFVQKNGDVTSYL
-101 KDDTNTMIGK
+101 KDDTDTMIGK
-111 SVLEDAYSIQ
+111 SVLEEAYSIQ

-136 QTIYDSIVSDPQLT
+136 QTIYDAIKNDSELKT
-150 RMYVTEN
+150 MYVTE

-164 STIISKDVWIGT
+164 SSIISKDVWIGT
-176 FDMVLELGEGGLDFG
+176 FDMILELGNGGIGGL
-191 FVHVDGIDPVVA
+191 VEGIDPVVA
-203 QQIYDSAAKNYVKQT
+203 QEIYDSAAKNYVKT
-218 QLGNGTVVTTYIL
+218 TELGNGTVVTTYLL

-245 DALDRIEEI
+245 DALDRIEQI

-304 AVVAVFFILLLTSH
+304 AVVAVFFILLFTSH
-318 SYFEPLIFLATL
+318 SYLEPLVFLATL

-379 EELRIKLNPRDA
+379 EELRVKLNPRDA
-391 IISALPKTLASISAS
+391 MISALPKTLASISAS

-413 FVALFFMQ
+413 FIALFFMQ

-443 IILQPVMILLFSKP
+443 IILQPVLIVLFNKP

-475 KNITKKGVAV
+475 KNITKKGVAI

-512 TEATPTDQMTNPQYV
+512 TEATPTEQMTAPQYV
-527 LQDYSNQ
+527 LQGSSNQ
-534 VIVLVPF
+534 VIVMVPY
-541 SPKEGDEADKTDYVA
+541 SAKEGDESDTSDYVQ
-556 KQYEFLAWL
+556 KQYEFIDYL
-565 KTGLGTEEGTHKAE
+565 KTELGQKEGEHGAQ

-585 TIIPQERYQEIAEH
+585 TIIPQNRFEEIANH
-599 ENGLV
+599 QNGIV
-604 MRFIQGNFV
+604 MVFIEGNFV
-613 NSYTSADGS
+613 KSYAPDGGAE
-622 TREYMLY
+622 REYMLY
-629 TVNLQ
+629 TLNLE

-649 RAYAAQLFGVEETQ
+649 RAKAAEIFGVSEGEI
-663 VYMTGLAQGAS
+663 YMTGLAQGAS
-674 DLASVTPDDFML
+674 DLAAVTPDDFML
-686 VNILSAAI
+686 VNILSAVI
-694 IFIILLFTFRS
+694 IFVILLFTFRS

-727 YFVSLLAPYA
+727 YFVSLLAPFA

-775 NEEKAKGC
+775 GEEKAKGC
-783 RPERAIRNAVFRSA
+783 RPERAIRNAIYRSA

-809 VCLAVNAISSNIIV
+809 VCLAVNLISSNMIV

-835 FSYILVFTLLPSILL
+835 FSYILVFTLLPSIML
-850 FKEKAHAAL
+850 FKEKAHAAI
-859 LKRKGTEVVYDDNA
+859 LKRRGKAPVYDDDAPDYN
-873 EDLNNAKR
+873 EEKR
-881 EAKRARHIEMMQA
+881 VARRARHIQMMRE
-894 KAAEFGFDYDPNA
+894 KAAEFGFDYDPDA

-912 KQIKADLAAKKQER
+912 EQIKADMAASRQKR
-926 EQTRLREKALKQAK
+926 AEQKHEQALLKR
-940 AQAKKEGVTFEEYLA
+940 AKKEAKRQGVPYEEYLA
-955 AHPLPAGDT
+955 SLRASENDAENSADSTNRPEDNAGAADKPADNGAAGD
-964 PAADDLISS
+964 PA
-973 DTNSAANDT
+973 DTNATNK
-982 ADPANASDTAP
+982 P
-993 ADGANAAPNTN
+993 ADNS
-1004 DPASDASGTDGASDT
+1004 ASDASALGSQ
-1019 SGADAASDAA
+1019 
-1029 NADNAPDTPS
+1029 S
-1039 ADNSAG
+1039 ADGSRPE
-1045 DKDTSGGVQN
+1045 

>member
-1 MRVSYG
+1 
-7 DKMDE
+7 MDE
-12 EKHEIAIEECGAEEP
+12 EERKEESFEP
-27 LPQPDGGAESAG
+27 STKSE
-39 RKGGKF
+39 GGKKP
-45 RGKKGKK
+45 RLK
-52 REKGAL
+52 RARKRKKGAL
-58 TAAFAGK
+58 TAAFAGR
-65 LLDRKWVVVGV
+65 LIDNKWLVVG
-76 ITALLVLSFIGL
+76 IIAALLVLSFIGL
-88 LFVKKNGDVTSYL
+88 LFVQKNGDVTSYL
-101 KDDTNTMIGK
+101 KDDTDTMIGK
-111 SVLEDAYSIQ
+111 SVLEEAYSIQ

-136 QTIYDSIVSDPQLT
+136 QTIYDAIKNDSELKT
-150 RMYVTEN
+150 MYVTER
-157 KDGKEVR
+157 DGKEVR
-164 STIISKDVWIGT
+164 SSIISKDVWIGT
-176 FDMVLELGEGGLDFG
+176 FDMILELGNGGIG
-191 FVHVDGIDPVVA
+191 GIVEGIDPVVA
-203 QQIYDSAAKNYVKQT
+203 QEIYDSAAKNYVKT
-218 QLGNGTVVTTYIL
+218 TELGNGTVVTTYLL

-245 DALDRIEEI
+245 DALDRIEQI

-304 AVVAVFFILLLTSH
+304 AVVAVFFILLFTSH
-318 SYFEPLIFLATL
+318 SYLEPLVFLATL

-379 EELRIKLNPRDA
+379 EELRVKLNPRDA
-391 IISALPKTLASISAS
+391 MISALPKTLASISAS

-413 FVALFFMQ
+413 FIALFFMQ

-443 IILQPVMILLFSKP
+443 IILQPVLIVLFNKP

-469 RLGFVS
+469 RLSFVS
-475 KNITKKGVAV
+475 KNITKKGVAI

-512 TEATPTDQMTNPQYV
+512 TEATPTEQMTAPQYV
-527 LQDYSNQ
+527 LQGSSNQ
-534 VIVLVPF
+534 VIVMVPY
-541 SPKEGDEADKTDYVA
+541 SAKEGDESDTSDYVQ
-556 KQYEFLAWL
+556 KQYEFIDYL
-565 KTGLGTEEGTHKAE
+565 KTELGQKEGEHGAQ

-585 TIIPQERYQEIAEH
+585 TIIPQNRFEEIANH
-599 ENGLV
+599 QNGIV
-604 MRFIQGNFV
+604 MVFIEGNFV
-613 NSYTSADGS
+613 KSYAPDGGAE
-622 TREYMLY
+622 REYMLY
-629 TVNLQ
+629 TLNLE

-649 RAYAAQLFGVEETQ
+649 RAKAAEIFGVSEGEI
-663 VYMTGLAQGAS
+663 YMTGLAQGAS
-674 DLASVTPDDFML
+674 DLAAVTPDDFML
-686 VNILSAAI
+686 VNILSAVI
-694 IFIILLFTFRS
+694 IFVILLFTFRS

-727 YFVSLLAPYA
+727 YFVSLLAPFA

-775 NEEKAKGC
+775 GEEKAKGC
-783 RPERAIRNAVFRSA
+783 RPERAIRNAIYRSA

-809 VCLAVNAISSNIIV
+809 VCLAVNLISSNMIV

-835 FSYILVFTLLPSILL
+835 FSYILVFTLLPSIML
-850 FKEKAHAAL
+850 FKEKAHAAI
-859 LKRKGTEVVYDDNA
+859 LKRRGKAPVYDDDAPDYN
-873 EDLNNAKR
+873 EEKR
-881 EAKRARHIEMMQA
+881 VMRRARHIQMMRE
-894 KAAEFGFDYDPNA
+894 KAAEFGFDYHPDA

-912 KQIKADLAAKKQER
+912 KQIKADMAASRQKR
-926 EQTRLREKALKQAK
+926 AEQKHEQALLKR
-940 AQAKKEGVTFEEYLA
+940 AKKEAKRQGVPYEEYLA
-955 AHPLPAGDT
+955 SLRASENDAENSADLTDRPEDNAGAADKPADNGAAGD
-964 PAADDLISS
+964 PA
-973 DTNSAANDT
+973 DTDATNKPTDNDSTDKPANDT
-982 ADPANASDTAP
+982 SALGSQ
-993 ADGANAAPNTN
+993 
-1004 DPASDASGTDGASDT
+1004 
-1019 SGADAASDAA
+1019 
-1029 NADNAPDTPS
+1029 NADDSRPE
-1039 ADNSAG
+1039 
-1045 DKDTSGGVQN
+1045 